1 MKRLL
6 RKLTSFAIA
15 LFMVLQVMLPAFAT
29 RSKAEELE
37 PNTIKNIENLETNE
51 DAYLSITNSQKIY
64 DKKKI
69 DKDESKFSIAVG
81 LPSTSSSFRL
91 VKRNDL
97 KLYEDKIFQ
106 TNEDASKEYW
116 RIKDMLNL
124 QGLDLD
130 LEIIKEDQGYKIL
143 TKNEVENLEQGKK
156 DNFYGENYS
165 CIDFK
170 ILDDFDFDEKG
181 NQKLLN
187 QDKLVFNLEFI
198 KNISPDPNYNLFEQ
212 DEQGNWNIKNE
223 GDIFALINED
233 KKNLYDTNSLTN
245 DLNSLNAYKE
255 ERKQAEEEKAQK
267 EAEQKAE
274 EERKAEEEKKAA
286 EEKAKE
292 EKKAAEE
299 KAEEEKKKA
308 EEEKKAQEEKQKEEN
323 ANFEKANK
331 ELKEALEDENNS
343 IEDIQKLLTQLGEKY
358 NLSLANQEKLMTEN
372 DSAIKALVEKDR
384 KENFRP
390 LNLAVS
396 NKWSDKVFN
405 LKTQMQVK
413 ASPTLPIPEGW
424 HFDIKLGPYLKE
436 DPNEKVKD
444 LYYNGV
450 LIANA
455 TYDQKGHYIRYKFI
469 SKVTKDKTL
478 NIDQNLAFDEDSIGN
493 RNPITVQIQAA
504 PKNNPVQNAKPIT
517 VYRNSQTPVS
527 SNFVI
532 EGEGKTEEGTYPYQL
547 DWKTTSQKLKNKNGD
562 DITNNLAADLSGAFV
577 EWNIEVDTSTL
588 VDKNNKLDFNKLNLT
603 VFGSDKQGLTNI
615 SYRFST
621 NPDDIDTKPYQPTSS
636 LGELRSGNSEISKT
650 ELGEKL
656 YIKVKGDID
665 PNQLHESYSIGFRIN
680 PDQNYI
686 DKLLNDIITKYNNIP
701 LPPPLKWLK
710 GAEDAR
716 RFAEVPFNLVETN
729 IPATF
734 LGLRDKFN
742 NERFYYDNTRTIV
755 AQRRSDTRVDW
766 YALDLIRRGENQDTY
781 LDDPDFDINI
791 RGQRKQNIRPKK
803 IFYVP
808 LKEGGYRRTDQAGD
822 AVLETGQYYPGTI
835 VSYEYQNEKAGRNDV
850 YYFRADLKNKKK
862 YNVDNAYETEGGH
875 VDLFTERVSDQ
886 ALENGYLAY
895 VENPY
900 TVMRINRNFDMV
912 SCFNDR
918 IDAPVFQGSSG
929 IFLDIHEDPSG
940 DYLISR
946 LNESLPGNKT
956 GSTYQL
962 RPYLAKNAR
971 YDGVYLNNG
980 QMSEGQAM
988 EELMKKI
995 YFYGEEVKKEYAKE
1009 HNGKEMH
1016 RLIEASMFQRVIH
1029 HFTDGKSLA
1038 DDYFQAPSDYNIDEW
1053 KIDVTLTGRRRPSPY
1068 NGWEGQFE
1076 GNLPDRT
1083 SPDGARKLKDNEE
1096 RIKNSPP
1103 VQRTQYD
1110 LANKLY
1116 NKIIKSYGNGSDW
1129 NSDKADSVKVVFYS
1143 HTREGDYQELITGR
1157 VIEPIEIDKFKKD
1170 GTRLE
1175 GAEFRF
1181 TNINTGQSKTWIS
1194 KADDQ
1199 SHKLYLRP
1207 GTYRV
1212 QEIKTP
1218 KGYEKIKDFN
1228 ITVTRKEINGD
1239 DGPYRFKKLPKIH
1252 VNDGFVTEV
1261 SLGKDVPKSPEGKDL
1276 VKITGKNI
1284 KVEVTNVEDNLG
1296 KLEFVKK
1303 NKFAKLNGAEFTLRK
1318 VTATSLDDL
1327 KNQIK
1332 DPTKIKYDDTYKQTS
1347 QGYYGEFKF
1356 EQIPAGYYVLE
1367 ETKAPDGYQKAPL
1380 YLLEAKEQEDAQGKN
1395 RVVLNFVGDEQP
1407 ETQSKPI
1414 VIRNEVKST
1423 EIKFRKVRK
1432 EHVLDTDTEHLG
1444 LNDAKFRLM
1453 SLNLIDGD
1461 FYLKE
1466 AYTDRTKPSTDIVDG
1481 QNARGGGYIKFD
1493 GLKIGEYLLQELQPP
1508 KGYAKTTL
1516 YGWKLVVSEIKEGE
1530 NKGKL
1535 EYKLYEVPKESDLYK
1550 QNLDEIPLD
1559 KIING
1564 DKRVEAF
1571 QIGNEAR
1578 KISIPFDKYLS
1589 DGKTPPRKDGKPN
1602 IPKADKLLVDDAGN
1616 PVSFDLYKAD
1626 YYGTIVS
1633 DKPINKHPI
1642 VQNKA
1647 KGPDNPRQFK
1657 GTEYDFS
1664 FELHDLEF
1672 GGYYVLKEKNPPK
1685 GYYKA
1690 GKIVLKVEAEAIATE
1705 GKMKVIV
1712 RDPSNNAMT
1721 DGNHSIFEGVID
1733 YEKTAKLGQFSIKK
1747 VGNAIPPYNGLVG
1760 LRRAYFRLYTA
1771 DDNFNIL
1778 YKDPDKK
1785 YPKEYIQKVTPGV
1798 AITQDK
1804 KDENGEI
1811 VKDENGRPVQE
1822 GRDPNTLP
1830 KDQGIITFDQLKPG
1844 KYILEEYRGPA
1855 GYEKD
1860 PGRWYIT
1867 VDNEGVVKKYRQKP
1881 GTGTREALY
1890 SMQSPRYKMSGLDIS
1905 EKLPINRLL
1914 APSVEEDLQDIEY
1927 DSSTDDLNIKVKAS
1941 KVDTTNGKRT
1951 INFSI
1956 SPKEKQISGEETII
1970 GNNIQL
1976 VFVIDRSKDIS
1987 ELTNKSNPNGPTLDK
2002 NINKLITDIVE
2013 KAKKSNANID
2023 VSFIQ
2028 YDNATN
2034 GIVGGVNQDL
2044 LALDKSITDTQTYRM
2059 TTPSNPN
2066 GEDVTIKDYLGKV
2079 GIKKRVT
2086 NNVDGNDRLAKNK
2099 DVYYNQIT
2107 NTTKAYDKRIF
2118 INISNFMSTQAKT
2131 FYDRNDGNR
2140 KKFQAAEIIW
2150 PFRNKA
2156 KPVHFDTW
2164 MTHVDFYS
2172 GLNKEYNTYMSNNTA
2187 NDPVGNVQSDH
2198 FKFFQ
2203 NDVDN
2208 NNGKGLY
2215 VNKDFFDKNILT
2227 DDNFIKER
2235 IQNPTDGYL
2244 VKDGKLDIGLR
2255 PLINLLST
2263 SAKIGTNDI
2272 SNNIVKDSTNNTI
2285 SLGEINLKK
2294 GESLDF
2300 SYTIDLK
2307 EGTEFGKNY
2316 PINKSDIDKG
2326 VKFTNNGKENLIK
2339 STNPKSNGEL
2349 YTKKIKETPAPNTYK
2364 VTINSSE
2371 NGSVT
2376 ANKSTNIKENE
2387 EITLTVEPSK
2397 GYRLKELK
2405 VTDANGKEVTLN
2417 GNKFK
2422 MPASNV
2428 KVDAIFEEDVVA
2440 PQGNVDLKTVFT
2452 YSNQK
2457 DGLDDSVPP
2466 TTGKAGTIQLY
2477 VKDENPAMPE
2487 SWKPASTV
2495 KDAPYKGEVTFENLD
2510 PNKSYKLEYIRDE
2523 GNETKWGT
2531 ETTSEI
2537 KVDLSNPEK
2546 REGQNPLKTIK
2557 IANGNL
2563 TEIFNKDESGF
2574 RIPLRITKV
2583 NENKGALTGSQFRA
2597 RKILNGDKSLYKDIL
2612 VDGKPSGKYQKSD
2625 KVAEDFPLY
2634 HNEKFDAVSEA
2645 TGEPGDNYFRELT
2658 PGIYELTEIKAP
2670 DGTYRIPLDD
2680 NGEPMKWY
2688 FQVFVY
2694 EGRNPKGADYMG
2706 INFYFEHTFSE
2717 NDDWNKDYPLTE
2729 AEKKALIGKTIKGLG
2744 TEDSKFNKFIQVIP
2758 DDGRSN
2764 PARPD
2769 APYKGIND
2777 AQVTNYRSKTTL
2789 SFLKKDEETHQ
2800 NINGAEFSLRKVQTE
2815 TITQDGKKVEKVKV
2829 DSNNKPL
2836 YEPEK
2841 TTGENGKP
2849 LTEAQKEAERV
2860 QPYDKDLGFAKDISD
2875 DKLGVE
2881 FTNIEQG
2888 TYILE
2893 EIKPA
2898 NGYKPRDS
2906 FLTITFTSSEDGSW
2920 KQIVKAY
2927 EKGPDGKYIEMVKPN
2942 IDINKEGQFVSV
2954 YNEKNYIDL
2963 QFQKIKAEKDK
2974 DGNDIPVNTSTFK
2987 LTQVDKNGKP
2997 LANAKTWQ
3005 AQEHFSNSNFIFK
3018 DLGVGRYKLEE
3029 TKAIDQFEKP
3039 DPWYFNVVQ
3048 DPKTYKLKIVFE
3060 KPNGE
3065 VYKSIGF
3072 TPDAD
3077 GNPKL
3082 DEKGNPLDIKVK
3094 NYTKIDVSLQK
3105 LSSET
3110 DKETGKK
3117 LPLKDALFGI
3127 KKVRYSMDENSKSYE
3142 YYKYEK
3148 DKLKKY
3154 TNGNRITEFYESGAV
3169 KKFTLNGKVYEFD
3182 EQRNLTKV
3190 DGQAP
3195 SEADKADIA
3204 NDRVKPDSISS
3215 ATGRYATTTRSQS
3228 DGEIKFE
3235 NLSEGIYEV
3244 EEIKIPEGYQGT
3256 NKQFRWIF
3264 EVKKTQ
3270 NGLVVEHD
3278 AAREKAYYEKYDQEY
3293 YKNNYGKYN
3302 FENNHNVEKSTD
3314 NKFSYNITNTKTT
3327 FDLKWKKVKNMSKT
3341 DPIKSKTKFSL
3352 YKASHDPNDVKK
3364 ALSGDG
3370 IPGYLPHDVESTDG
3384 TFSVEGLTKG
3394 VYVLYEEIAPDGY
3407 EKMKR
3412 LIVIQIYEDE
3422 KDGYKL
3428 KQKFYELEYDKKQ
3441 GKNTLI
3447 EVNDFGYLLTK
3458 GRTGAKETDVDKDG
3472 TFYVNNE
3479 SKPYFFYL
3487 SKGFMDSGKFKDITD
3502 GELRIKIYADPKDTT
3517 NTDKKVYEQTIK
3529 LSDAKSYKINVD
3541 GVQLGK
3547 DYLLE
3552 EVDSPDGYAKTKYK
3566 YRLRFAYD
3574 TSWDTPFVATLVA
3587 VLKEVKKEDGTT
3599 KWVPLTNNDGKN
3611 ITDSG
3616 QLLGSGQSINTGFQ
3630 FRIVNKKTEMEFTK
3644 VGKEGDKETPLNN
3657 VEFYLEKQDPNDA
3670 KYYPLTENGEFIK
3683 SQTNRKGDGL
3693 DYYVERIV
3701 DGKVE
3706 KLFAIN
3712 FRLVTIDGF
3721 AKKYHSDADG
3731 KFKIT
3736 DLKDGYYRIIE
3747 PKAAKD
3753 ANGEEYM
3760 KVNGPVKRFRV
3771 VDGVVRIISKDETTG
3786 KLVEKEVNDKNAKE
3800 LGKIIN
3806 QKSGF
3811 GEFKLNKY
3819 DDNENPLANVEF
3831 DLVSADADERV
3842 VQSGKTD
3849 ANGQIHFK
3857 NLPYGY
3863 YWLVEKK
3870 TVDGY
3875 IVDTKKKFISLGGD
3889 KKWNVPEK
3897 NTDVSSSILFDGA
3910 QPDLVSTSGDRN
3922 TVYPNK
3928 EEAVVARFKLKF
3940 ADPSKIA
3947 PGNHFTIKLT
3957 EDVDID
3963 GIVKDNNG
3971 EGKSDTSLL
3980 NIIGPA
3986 GVLAKAEVDKDRR
3999 TITYTFTDYV
4009 KDYTPIDMNLF
4020 IQLYPNRYSLT
4031 HSQQLNLTADIGE
4044 NTNTTDTSKHFEKSI
4059 YIDYRSQAGYQEPDK
4074 DVSSYTLRL
4083 EPDGKTFTAIV
4094 YYNQWNR
4101 LLTDKGIEFILDKN
4115 VDRSSLKVTT
4125 YKKVENGKAL
4135 AGSHSNGYQAGDLPD
4150 SYGIVPDTDK
4160 LTKVGEGYNIS
4171 TSRLYN
4177 VFGDYQTKDYDKIT
4191 LPYGYLNKGYYKDEK
4206 NNDYT
4211 VNNDPMDT
4219 TYVVEIKGKL
4229 ADSVTDPKS
4238 FKTHVQYNHKRHWYE
4253 TYYNWGRPYQQLVGQ
4268 YYDGAFKTWSQFY
4281 TPGAIGSA
4289 EKQMQLINFKN
4300 RIDFVKVDGGVKGEV
4315 ADTVPDKDGNTH
4327 PSSIFTNEN
4336 LGNALKGAK
4345 FKLKK
4350 DGSTDYLAN
4359 SEVESDENG
4368 RFSWIGLAQGHYE
4381 VWETQAPEG
4390 YKLRKDKVAAFTV
4403 DDKGNITLDV
4413 SYKEIVENYKTAK
4426 IKIRKV
4432 DQDGNPIDGS
4442 KEGKSAGFT
4451 LEGNKVK
4458 GWQSPTKYT
4467 GADGYAVFE
4476 DIPFGNFEL
4485 KETQT
4490 PEGYKKSDKTWK
4502 LSVSRDGRIAWTNSF
4517 DDTKDQLKEITYT
4530 STGTKSTNLDTKIVA
4545 IDKGKKVF
4553 RQYNLIKANI
4563 DDLKNNKIK
4572 ISSPDATIK
4581 LNQDNTKI
4589 RLVALDKNSTI
4600 DNQTP
4605 TKDDA
4610 EYIVEYNNNTMDVS
4624 IKLPEEKKINGPVGS
4639 TPGEEDKKQKTYLLI
4654 VDLPYTENSK
4664 VGASLGYK
4672 EERVDKLVENDKAIT
4687 EKTTN
4692 QNLDKFKEFY
4702 RLRLVTDLDFVIE
4715 NIKNP
4720 NIYFKKVDADKSDK
4734 ALAGAE
4740 FEIQRKI
4747 NEDGKETYRALD
4759 TKGNVLLKDG
4769 TKWTATSDKNG
4780 EFAFENIPIDG
4791 KYQIVE
4797 TKAPEGYALVEKIVF
4812 KFDVRNGKIYYID
4825 GQKDNNTKIDLK
4837 KDKEIENNT
4846 AENRILVTN
4855 KKAQYPSTGGPGV
4868 WIGYTIL
4875 GLIIMFVAVLTYSKR
4890 KDKLIV

>member
-51 DAYLSITNSQKIY
+51 DAYLSITDSQKIY
-64 DKKKI
+64 DKKKV

-143 TKNEVENLEQGKK
+143 TKNEMENLEQGKK

-165 CIDFK
+165 YIDFK
-170 ILDDFDFDEKG
+170 ILDDFDFNENG

-198 KNISPDPNYNLFEQ
+198 KNISPDPNYNLFEK

-267 EAEQKAE
+267 EAEK
-274 EERKAEEEKKAA
+274 
-286 EEKAKE
+286 
-292 EKKAAEE
+292 

-308 EEEKKAQEEKQKEEN
+308 EEKKAQEEKQKEEN

-343 IEDIQKLLTQLGEKY
+343 IEDIQKLLTELGEKY
-358 NLSLANQEKLMTEN
+358 NLSLANQEKLMSSN
-372 DSAIKALVEKDR
+372 DKAIKALVEKDR

-436 DPNEKVKD
+436 KPDEKVKD
-444 LYYNGV
+444 LYDNGV

-615 SYRFST
+615 SYRFSS

-781 LDDPDFDINI
+781 LDNPDFDINI

-835 VSYEYQNEKAGRNDV
+835 ISYEYQKEKAGRNDV

-1038 DDYFQAPSDYNIDEW
+1038 DDYFDAPSDYNIEEW
-1053 KIDVTLTGRRRPSPY
+1053 KIDVTLTGKTRPSPHR
-1068 NGWEGQFE
+1068 GWEGQFE
-1076 GNLPDRT
+1076 SHLPDRT

-1143 HTREGDYQELITGR
+1143 HIREGDYQELITGR

-1170 GTRLE
+1170 GTKLE

-1181 TNINTGQSKTWIS
+1181 TNINTGQSKKWTS

-1212 QEIKTP
+1212 QEITTP

-1261 SLGKDVPKSPEGKDL
+1261 SLGKDVPKSPDGKDL

-1318 VTATSLDDL
+1318 VTATSLEDL

-1332 DPTKIKYDDTYKQTS
+1332 DPATIKYDKTYNHKS

-1356 EQIPAGYYVLE
+1356 EQIPEGYYVLE
-1367 ETKAPDGYQKAPL
+1367 ETKVPAGYQKAPL
-1380 YLLEAKEQEDAQGKN
+1380 YLLEAKEQEDAQGKK
-1395 RVVLNFVGDEQP
+1395 RVVLNFVGDNIP

-1432 EHVLDTDTEHLG
+1432 EHVIDTDTEHLG

-1530 NKGKL
+1530 NKGKI

-1550 QNLDEIPLD
+1550 QNLEEIPLD

-1564 DKRVEAF
+1564 NDRVEAF

-1602 IPKADKLLVDDAGN
+1602 IPKADKLLLDDAGN

-1690 GKIVLKVEAEAIATE
+1690 GRIVLKVEAEAIATE

-1771 DDNFNIL
+1771 DDNFEII
-1778 YKDPDKK
+1778 YKDPGKK

-1804 KDENGEI
+1804 KDPNGEI

-1951 INFSI
+1951 INLSI

-1976 VFVIDRSKDIS
+1976 VFVIDRSKDVS

-2023 VSFIQ
+2023 VTFIQ
-2028 YDNATN
+2028 YDSANN
-2034 GIVGGVNQDL
+2034 GILGGVNQDL

-2086 NNVDGNDRLAKNK
+2086 NNIDGNDRLAKNR
-2099 DVYYNQIT
+2099 DDYYNQIT

-2118 INISNFMSTQAKT
+2118 IDISNFLSTGAKT
-2131 FYDRNDGNR
+2131 FRDRNDGNR

-2150 PFRNKA
+2150 QFRNKA

-2172 GLNKEYNTYMSNNTA
+2172 ALNNEYITYMSNNTA
-2187 NDPVGNVQSDH
+2187 NDIKGNVQSDH

-2285 SLGEINLKK
+2285 SLGGINLKK

-2326 VKFTNNGKENLIK
+2326 VKFTNNGKENLIS
-2339 STNPKSNGEL
+2339 STYPKSNGEL
-2349 YTKKIKETPAPNTYK
+2349 YTKKIKETPTPNTYK
-2364 VTINSSE
+2364 VTINPSE
-2371 NGSVT
+2371 NGSVS
-2376 ANKSTNIKENE
+2376 ASKSTNIKKDE
-2387 EITLTVEPSK
+2387 EITLTVTPSD
-2397 GYRLKELK
+2397 GFRLKELK

-2440 PQGNVDLKTVFT
+2440 PQGKVDLKTVFT

-2457 DGLDDSVPP
+2457 DGLDDSNPP

-2477 VKDENPAMPE
+2477 VKDENPAMQE

-2495 KDAPYKGEVTFENLD
+2495 ENAPYKGEVTFENLD
-2510 PNKSYKLEYIRDE
+2510 PNRTYKLEYVRDE
-2523 GNETKWGT
+2523 GNDSKWGT
-2531 ETTSEI
+2531 ETTTEI

-2634 HNEKFDAVSEA
+2634 HSEKFDAVSEA

-2744 TEDSKFNKFIQVIP
+2744 TDDSKFNKFIQVIP

-2777 AQVTNYRSKTTL
+2777 AQVTNYRSKTSL

-2815 TITQDGKKVEKVKV
+2815 TSTQDGKKVEKVKV

-2841 TTGENGKP
+2841 TTGEDGKP

-2898 NGYKPRDS
+2898 DGYKPRDS

-2927 EKGPDGKYIEMVKPN
+2927 EKGPDGKYIEMAKPN
-2942 IDINKEGQFVSV
+2942 IDINSEGKFVSV

-2963 QFQKIKAEKDK
+2963 KFQKIKAEKDK
-2974 DGNDIPVNTSTFK
+2974 EGNDIPVNTSTFK
-2987 LTQVDKNGKP
+2987 LTQVDEKGKP
-2997 LANAKTWQ
+2997 LANVKTWQ
-3005 AQEHFSNSNFIFK
+3005 AQEHFSNSNFVFK

-3082 DEKGNPLDIKVK
+3082 DDKGNPLDIKVK

-3127 KKVRYSMDENSKSYE
+3127 KKVRFSMDENAKSYE

-3154 TNGNRITEFYESGAV
+3154 TNGKRITEFYESGAV

-3190 DGQAP
+3190 DGKAP
-3195 SEADKADIA
+3195 SEADKADIE
-3204 NDRVKPDSISS
+3204 NDRVRPDSVSS

-3264 EVKKTQ
+3264 EVKKTE
-3270 NGLVVEHD
+3270 NGLVVKHD

-3293 YKNNYGKYN
+3293 YKNNYEKYN

-3327 FDLKWKKVKNMSKT
+3327 FDLKWKKVKNRSKT

-3441 GKNTLI
+3441 GKNNLI

-3458 GRTGAKETDVDKDG
+3458 GRTGAKEADVDKDG

-3502 GELRIKIYADPKDTT
+3502 GELRIKIYADPDDKT
-3517 NTDKKVYEQTIK
+3517 NTDTKVYEQTIK

-3566 YRLRFAYD
+3566 YRLRFAYN
-3574 TSWDTPFVATLVA
+3574 TAWDTPFVATLMA

-3599 KWVPLTNNDGKN
+3599 KWVPLTNENGKN
-3611 ITDSG
+3611 ITDSD
-3616 QLLGSGQSINTGFQ
+3616 QYLGNGQSINTGFQ

-3644 VGKEGDKETPLNN
+3644 VGKEGDKETPLKD

-3753 ANGEEYM
+3753 ANGDEYM

-3771 VDGVVRIISKDETTG
+3771 VDGVVRIISKDEKTG
-3786 KLVEKEVNDKNAKE
+3786 KLVEKEVNDKNAKD

-3849 ANGQIHFK
+3849 SNGQIHFK

-3897 NTDVSSSILFDGA
+3897 NTDVSSSILFDGT

-3928 EEAVVARFKLKF
+3928 EEAIVARFKLKF
-3940 ADPSKIA
+3940 NDPSKIA

-3971 EGKSDTSLL
+3971 EGKSETSLL

-3986 GVLAKAEVDKDRR
+3986 GVLAKAEVDKSRR
-3999 TITYTFTDYV
+3999 IITYTFTDYV

-4020 IQLYPNRYSLT
+4020 IQLYPNRYTLT
-4031 HSQQLNLTADIGE
+4031 HSQPLNLTADIGE
-4044 NTNTTDTSKHFEKSI
+4044 NKNTTDTSKHFEKSI
-4059 YIDYRSQAGYQEPDK
+4059 NIDYRSQEGYQDPDK

-4083 EPDGKTFTAIV
+4083 EPDGKTFTAVI

-4101 LLTDKGIEFILDKN
+4101 LLEDKNIEFLTDKKIDT
-4115 VDRSSLKVTT
+4115 DSLSVKT
-4125 YKKVENGKAL
+4125 YKKVDPTTGEREE
-4135 AGSHSNGYQAGDLPD
+4135 GSHADTWQQGDLPD
-4150 SYGIVPDTDK
+4150 SYGIDPQKDHLELIGENKIIARKRFENLFDK
-4160 LTKVGEGYNIS
+4160 NGWKEYDSIS
-4171 TSRLYN
+4171 IP
-4177 VFGDYQTKDYDKIT
+4177 K
-4191 LPYGYLNKGYYKDEK
+4191 GYLNSGWYIDNTI
-4206 NNDYT
+4206 NNK
-4211 VNNDPMDT
+4211 VNNDKMST

-4238 FKTHVQYNHKRHWYE
+4238 FKTHVQYYHKVNWYE
-4253 TYYNWGRPYQQLVGQ
+4253 TYYYWGRPYQELVGQ
-4268 YYDGAFKTWSQFY
+4268 YYGGAFKTWSQFY
-4281 TPGAIGSA
+4281 TPGASGSA

-4315 ADTVPDKDGNTH
+4315 ADTVPDEDGNTH

-4350 DGSTDYLAN
+4350 DGATDYLAN

-4368 RFSWIGLAQGHYE
+4368 RFSWIGLAPGHYD
-4381 VWETQAPEG
+4381 VWETQAPQG
-4390 YKLRKDKVAAFTV
+4390 YKLPKDKVAAFTV
-4403 DDKGNITLDV
+4403 DDKGNINLDV

-4451 LEGNKVK
+4451 LEGNNVK

-4490 PEGYKKSDKTWK
+4490 PQGYKKSDKTWK

-4530 STGTKSTNLDTKIVA
+4530 STGTASTNLDTKVVA
-4545 IDKGKKVF
+4545 IDKDKKVF

-4572 ISSPDATIK
+4572 ISSPDTTIK

-4589 RLVALDKNSTI
+4589 RLVALEKDSNL
-4600 DNQTP
+4600 DNPTP

-4610 EYIVEYNNNTMDVS
+4610 EYIVEYNNNSMEVS

-4639 TPGEEDKKQKTYLLI
+4639 APGEEDKKQKTYLLI
-4654 VDLPYTENSK
+4654 VDLPYSENSK

-4672 EERVDKLVENDKAIT
+4672 DERVNKLVENDKAIT
-4687 EKTTN
+4687 EKTSN
-4692 QNLDKFKEFY
+4692 QSLDKFKEFY

-4720 NIYFKKVDADKSDK
+4720 NIYFKKVDSKNK
-4734 ALAGAE
+4734 NPLQGAE
-4740 FEIQRKI
+4740 FEIRRKI

-4759 TKGNVLLKDG
+4759 TNGNVLLKDG
-4769 TKWTATSDKNG
+4769 TKWTARSDENG
-4780 EFAFENIPIDG
+4780 NFAFENIPIDG
-4791 KYQIVE
+4791 EYQIVE
-4797 TKAPEGYALVEKIVF
+4797 IKAPEGYALVEKIVF

-4825 GQKDNNTKIDLK
+4825 SQKNNNTKIVWNKGDEIK
-4837 KDKEIENNT
+4837 ENTKDNP
-4846 AENRILVTN
+4846 ILVTN
-4855 KKAQYPSTGGPGV
+4855 KKAEYPHTGGPGV

>member
-51 DAYLSITNSQKIY
+51 DAYLSITDSQKIY

-97 KLYEDKIFQ
+97 KLYEDKFFQ

-143 TKNEVENLEQGKK
+143 TKNEMENLEQGKK

-165 CIDFK
+165 YIDFK
-170 ILDDFDFDEKG
+170 ILDDFDFNENG

-267 EAEQKAE
+267 EAEEKAE
-274 EERKAEEEKKAA
+274 EERKAEEEKKQA
-286 EEKAKE
+286 EQKAK
-292 EKKAAEE
+292 
-299 KAEEEKKKA
+299 

-358 NLSLANQEKLMTEN
+358 NLSLANQEKLMSSN
-372 DSAIKALVEKDR
+372 DKAIRALVEKDR

-396 NKWSDKVFN
+396 NTWGDKVFN

-424 HFDIKLGPYLKE
+424 YFDIKLGPYLKE
-436 DPNEKVKD
+436 KSDEKVKD
-444 LYYNGV
+444 LYDNGN
-450 LIANA
+450 LIARA
-455 TYDQKGHYIRYKFI
+455 TYDENGHFIRYKFI
-469 SKVTKDKTL
+469 SKVTTDKTL

-504 PKNNPVQNAKPIT
+504 PKNNPVQNAKPVT

-547 DWKTTSQKLKNKNGD
+547 DWKTTSQKLKNKNGE

-588 VDKNNKLDFNKLNLT
+588 VDENNKLDFNKLNLT

-615 SYRFST
+615 SYRFSS

-650 ELGEKL
+650 DLGKKL

-680 PDQNYI
+680 PDKNYI
-686 DKLLNDIITKYNNIP
+686 DKMLEDIIKKYNSIP

-755 AQRRSDTRVDW
+755 AQRLSDTRVDW

-835 VSYEYQNEKAGRNDV
+835 ISYEYQKEKAGRNDV

-862 YNVDNAYETEGGH
+862 YNVDNAYEIEGGH

-918 IDAPVFQGSSG
+918 IDAPVYQGSSG

-962 RPYLAKNAR
+962 RPYLTKNAR

-980 QMSEGQAM
+980 NMSEGQAM

-1009 HNGKEMH
+1009 RNGKEMH

-1038 DDYFQAPSDYNIDEW
+1038 DDYFDAPSDYNIDDW
-1053 KIDVTLTGRRRPSPY
+1053 KIDVTLTGKRRPSPHR
-1068 NGWEGQFE
+1068 GWEGQFE
-1076 GNLPDRT
+1076 GTLPDRT
-1083 SPDGARKLKDNEE
+1083 SPDGARNLKDNEE

-1103 VQRTQYD
+1103 VQKTEYD

-1143 HTREGDYQELITGR
+1143 HTREGDYQELIAGR

-1170 GTRLE
+1170 GTKLE

-1181 TNINTGQSKTWIS
+1181 TNINTGQSKTWTS

-1212 QEIKTP
+1212 QEITTP

-1276 VKITGKNI
+1276 VKITDKNI

-1318 VTATSLDDL
+1318 VTAASLDDL

-1332 DPTKIKYDDTYKQTS
+1332 DPATIKYDNTYRQTS

-1356 EQIPAGYYVLE
+1356 EQIPEGYYVLE
-1367 ETKAPDGYQKAPL
+1367 ETKAPAGYQKAPL
-1380 YLLEAKEQEDAQGKN
+1380 YILEAKEETVAGKN
-1395 RVVLNFVGDEQP
+1395 KVVLHFVGDNIP
-1407 ETQSKPI
+1407 TQKENEKT
-1414 VIRNEVKST
+1414 VIQNKVKET
-1423 EIKFRKVRK
+1423 EIKIRKVR
-1432 EHVLDTDTEHLG
+1432 EENLDTKTEHLG
-1444 LNDAKFRLM
+1444 LSNAKFTLT
-1453 SLNLIDGD
+1453 SLRVIDGD
-1461 FYLKE
+1461 FYKKE
-1466 AYTDRTKPSTDIVDG
+1466 AYTDKTKPTDSSKPKVDG
-1481 QNARGGGYIKFD
+1481 QQASGGGYISFEN
-1493 GLKIGEYLLQELQPP
+1493 LKVGEYILQENEAP
-1508 KGYAKTTL
+1508 KGYAKTKL
-1516 YGWKLVVSEIKEGE
+1516 YGWKLVVSELQADDAKTGKK
-1530 NKGKL
+1530 KGDL
-1535 EYKLYEVPKESDLYK
+1535 VYELYEVDKKENINSDKLK
-1550 QNLDEIPLD
+1550 KINLDDIKKGDEIV
-1559 KIING
+1559 K
-1564 DKRVEAF
+1564 AF
-1571 QIGNEAR
+1571 QIGNAPR
-1578 KISIPFDKYLS
+1578 TIDIPFDKYTSAGGTDEKPVKQNVLL
-1589 DGKTPPRKDGKPN
+1589 KDN
-1602 IPKADKLLVDDAGN
+1602 EDN
-1616 PVSFDLYKAD
+1616 PLEFDLYKAD
-1626 YYGTIVS
+1626 YYGAIIS

-1647 KGPDNPRQFK
+1647 KQNGNPRKFTD
-1657 GTEYDFS
+1657 GMYDYS

-1672 GGYYVLKEKNPPK
+1672 GGYYVLRERKALK
-1685 GYYKA
+1685 GYRKA
-1690 GKIVLKVEAEAIATE
+1690 GDILLKVEAEAIANE
-1705 GKMKVIV
+1705 GHMKVIV
-1712 RDPSNNAMT
+1712 RNPSVNAHT
-1721 DGNHSIFEGVID
+1721 GAHSIFEGIIN
-1733 YEKTAKLGQFSIKK
+1733 YEQGAKLGEFSIKK
-1747 VGNAIPPYNGLVG
+1747 VGNAIGDYFDENGNKRKVG

-1771 DDNFNIL
+1771 DDDYN
-1778 YKDPDKK
+1778 KK
-1785 YPKEYIQKVTPGV
+1785 KNPNGYYEYIQKVTPGKP
-1798 AITQDK
+1798 IT
-1804 KDENGEI
+1804 KDDGKGGQIGVNP
-1811 VKDENGRPVQE
+1811 DE
-1822 GRDPNTLP
+1822 LP
-1830 KDQGIITFDQLKPG
+1830 PEQGIVTFDQLKPG
-1844 KYILEEYRGPA
+1844 HYVLEEYRGPA

-1860 PGRWYIT
+1860 PSKWYIS
-1867 VDNEGVVKKYRQKP
+1867 VDKNGIVTKYTENPTKNKNANQVD
-1881 GTGTREALY
+1881 Y
-1890 SMQSPRYKMSGLDIS
+1890 SAQSLRYKMADLDVS
-1905 EKLPINRLL
+1905 DQLPINRLL
-1914 APSVEEDLQDIEY
+1914 SPSLEEDLQEIKY
-1927 DSSTDDLNIKVKAS
+1927 DSSTDDLNVTVKAS
-1941 KVDTTNGKRT
+1941 KVDTTNGERT

-1976 VFVIDRSKDIS
+1976 VFVIDRSKDVS
-1987 ELTNKSNPNGPTLDK
+1987 ERTNKSNPNGATLDK

-2023 VSFIQ
+2023 VTFIQ

-2044 LALDKSITDTQTYRM
+2044 LALDKSITDTQTYKM

-2086 NNVDGNDRLAKNK
+2086 NNIDGNDRLAKNR

-2118 INISNFMSTQAKT
+2118 IDISNFLSTDAKT
-2131 FYDRNDGNR
+2131 FRDKNDGNR

-2150 PFRNKA
+2150 QFRNKA

-2172 GLNKEYNTYMSNNTA
+2172 GLNNEYITYMSNNTA
-2187 NDPVGNVQSDH
+2187 NDIKGNVQSDH

-2208 NNGKGLY
+2208 NNSKGLY

-2255 PLINLLST
+2255 PSINLLST
-2263 SAKIGTNDI
+2263 SAKLGTNDI

-2285 SLGEINLKK
+2285 SLDGINLKK
-2294 GESLDF
+2294 GESLEF

-2307 EGTEFGKNY
+2307 EGTDFGKNY

-2326 VKFTNNGKENLIK
+2326 VKFTNNGKENLIS
-2339 STNPKSNGEL
+2339 STYPKSNGEL
-2349 YTKKIKETPAPNTYK
+2349 YTKKIKETPPAPNTYK
-2364 VTINSSE
+2364 ITINPSE

-2376 ANKSTNIKENE
+2376 ASKSTNINKDE
-2387 EITLTVEPSK
+2387 EITLTVTPSN
-2397 GYRLKELK
+2397 GFRLKELK
-2405 VTDANGKEVTLN
+2405 VTDANGKEITLN

-2422 MPASNV
+2422 MSASNV
-2428 KVDAIFEEDVVA
+2428 TVNATFEQIPQQGDIDLTTIFTYTNQTHGKDDSKNVPLGNAGRITLQVKQPA
-2440 PQGNVDLKTVFT
+2440 QGSNPESWQDLKTLV
-2452 YSNQK
+2452 
-2457 DGLDDSVPP
+2457 
-2466 TTGKAGTIQLY
+2466 
-2477 VKDENPAMPE
+2477 
-2487 SWKPASTV
+2487 
-2495 KDAPYKGEVTFENLD
+2495 APYKGKIDFPDKLDKSKEYRLKYVRDENIASVWGSEVTTYININPD
-2510 PNKSYKLEYIRDE
+2510 NAKNNKL
-2523 GNETKWGT
+2523 T
-2531 ETTSEI
+2531 
-2537 KVDLSNPEK
+2537 V
-2546 REGQNPLKTIK
+2546 TIS
-2557 IANGNL
+2557 NGNL
-2563 TEIFNKDESGF
+2563 TEIFNHDETGF

-2583 NENKGALTGSQFRA
+2583 NENKAALTGSQFQA
-2597 RKILNGDKSLYKDIL
+2597 KKILNGDRKLYVDIL
-2612 VDGKPSGKYQKSD
+2612 DGKGHKTGKVKEAGTAD
-2625 KVAEDFPLY
+2625 KDPVY
-2634 HNEKFDAVSEA
+2634 HDEKFDGVSEA

-2658 PGIYELTEIKAP
+2658 PGIYELTEIKTP
-2670 DGTYRIPLDD
+2670 DGTYRKPVDD
-2680 NGEPMKWY
+2680 KGNPMKWY
-2688 FQVFVY
+2688 FKVFVY
-2694 EGRNPKGADYMG
+2694 KDRQPNGADYMG
-2706 INFYFEHTFSE
+2706 VDFYFEHKFSE
-2717 NDDWNKDYPLTE
+2717 NDDWNKDYQITDK
-2729 AEKKALIGKTIKGLG
+2729 EKQALIGKTIKGLG
-2744 TEDSKFNKFIQVIP
+2744 AEDSKFNKYIQVIP

-2777 AQVTNYRSKTTL
+2777 AEVTNYKNKTKL
-2789 SFLKKDEETHQ
+2789 NFFKKDKENHQ
-2800 NINGAEFSLRKVQTE
+2800 NLEGAEFSLRKVKME
-2815 TITQDGKKVEKVKV
+2815 TVEENGKKVQKIVK
-2829 DSNNKPL
+2829 DKNNKPVIDETESKEEGKRI
-2836 YEPEK
+2836 EPFDEK
-2841 TTGENGKP
+2841 SQFAK
-2849 LTEAQKEAERV
+2849 AIS
-2860 QPYDKDLGFAKDISD
+2860 DKDLGVNFTDIP
-2875 DKLGVE
+2875 E
-2881 FTNIEQG
+2881 G

-2893 EIKPA
+2893 EIKPVD
-2898 NGYKPRDS
+2898 GYKKIDS
-2906 FLTITFTSSEDGSW
+2906 FLLIKFTENEDGSW

-2927 EKGPDGKYIEMVKPN
+2927 EKGPDGKYIEMEKPN
-2942 IDINKEGQFVSV
+2942 ININSEGKFVSV

-2963 QFQKIKAEKDK
+2963 KFQKIRAEKDK
-2974 DGNDIPVNTSTFK
+2974 EGNDIPVNTSTFK

-2997 LANAKTWQ
+2997 LANVKTWQ
-3005 AQEHFSNSNFIFK
+3005 AQEHFSNSRFIFK
-3018 DLGVGRYKLEE
+3018 ELGVGRYKLEE

-3082 DEKGNPLDIKVK
+3082 DDQGNPLDIKVK

-3195 SEADKADIA
+3195 SEADKADIE

-3244 EEIKIPEGYQGT
+3244 EEIKIPEGYQGS

-3264 EVKKTQ
+3264 EVKKTEK
-3270 NGLVVEHD
+3270 GLVVEHD

-3293 YKNNYGKYN
+3293 YKNNYEKYN

-3327 FDLKWKKVKNMSKT
+3327 FDLKWKKVKNRSKT

-3352 YKASHDPNDVKK
+3352 YKASHDPNDVKG

-3458 GRTGAKETDVDKDG
+3458 GRTGAKQADVDKDG

-3566 YRLRFAYD
+3566 YRLRFAYN
-3574 TSWDTPFVATLVA
+3574 TAWDTPFVATLVA
-3587 VLKEVKKEDGTT
+3587 VLDENGE
-3599 KWVPLTNNDGKN
+3599 PLKNDRGN
-3611 ITDSG
+3611 ISDSG
-3616 QLLGSGQSINTGFQ
+3616 QYLGNGQSINPGFQ

-3644 VGKEGDKETPLNN
+3644 VGKEGDKETPLKD
-3657 VEFYLEKQDPNDA
+3657 VEFYLEKQDPYDA
-3670 KYYPLTENGEFIK
+3670 QYYPLTENGEFIK

-3701 DGKVE
+3701 NGKVE

-3712 FRLVTIDGF
+3712 FRIVTIDGF

-3753 ANGEEYM
+3753 ANGDEYM

-3771 VDGVVRIISKDETTG
+3771 VDGVVRIISKDETSG

-3819 DDNENPLANVEF
+3819 DDNENPMANVEF

-3842 VQSGKTD
+3842 VQSGTTD
-3849 ANGQIHFK
+3849 EKGQIHFK

-3897 NTDVSSSILFDGA
+3897 NTDVSNSILFDGV
-3910 QPDLVSTSGDRN
+3910 QPDLESTSGDEN
-3922 TVYPNK
+3922 IVYPNK
-3928 EEAVVARFKLKF
+3928 EEAIVTRFKLKF
-3940 ADPSKIA
+3940 TDPSKIA

-3971 EGKSDTSLL
+3971 EGKSETSLL

-3986 GVLAKAEVDKDRR
+3986 GVLAEAEVDKNRR

-4020 IQLYPNRYSLT
+4020 LQLYPNRYSLT
-4031 HSQQLNLTADIGE
+4031 HNQQLNLTADIGE
-4044 NTNTTDTSKHFEKSI
+4044 NKNTTDTSKHFEKSI
-4059 YIDYRSQAGYQEPDK
+4059 YIDYRSQEGYQDPDI
-4074 DVSSYTLRL
+4074 DVSSYMLRL
-4083 EPDGKTFTAIV
+4083 EPDGKTFTAVI

-4101 LLTDKGIEFILDKN
+4101 LLEDKNIEFLTDKKIDT
-4115 VDRSSLKVTT
+4115 DSLSVKT
-4125 YKKVENGKAL
+4125 YKKVDPATGEREE
-4135 AGSHSNGYQAGDLPD
+4135 GSHADTWQQGDLPD
-4150 SYGIVPDTDK
+4150 SYGIDPQKDH
-4160 LTKVGEGYNIS
+4160 LELIGEKKIITRKS
-4171 TSRLYN
+4171 LYN
-4177 VFGDYQTKDYDKIT
+4177 LFGNNGWKDYDSISIPK
-4191 LPYGYLNKGYYKDEK
+4191 GYLNWNWYIDETIDNK
-4206 NNDYT
+4206 
-4211 VNNDPMDT
+4211 VNKDPMST

-4238 FKTHVQYNHKRHWYE
+4238 FKTHVQYYHKVNKYK
-4253 TYYNWGRPYQQLVGQ
+4253 TKYDYWGSPYQELVGK
-4268 YYDGAFKTWSQFY
+4268 YEGGAFKTWSQFY
-4281 TPGAIGSA
+4281 KPEASGSA

-4315 ADTVPDKDGNTH
+4315 ADTIPDEDGNTH

-4350 DGSTDYLAN
+4350 DGSADFLAN

-4403 DDKGNITLDV
+4403 DDKGNINLDV

-4426 IKIRKV
+4426 IKIKKV

-4451 LEGNKVK
+4451 LEGNNVK

-4490 PEGYKKSDKTWK
+4490 PEGYKKLDKTWK

-4545 IDKGKKVF
+4545 IDKDKKVF

-4572 ISSPDATIK
+4572 ISSPDTTIK

-4610 EYIVEYNNNTMDVS
+4610 EYLVEYNNNSMDVS

-4639 TPGEEDKKQKTYLLI
+4639 APGEEDKKQKTYLLI

-4672 EERVDKLVENDKAIT
+4672 DERVDKLVENDKAIT
-4687 EKTTN
+4687 EKTSN
-4692 QNLDKFKEFY
+4692 QSLDKFKEFY

-4720 NIYFKKVDADKSDK
+4720 NIYFKKVDSKNNNPLK
-4734 ALAGAE
+4734 GAE

-4747 NEDGKETYRALD
+4747 NEDGKEIYRALD
-4759 TKGNVLLKDG
+4759 TKGNVFSSSG
-4769 TKWTATSDKNG
+4769 TNTKWIARSDENG
-4780 EFAFENIPIDG
+4780 NFAFENIPIDG
-4791 KYQIVE
+4791 EYQIFE
-4797 TKAPEGYALVEKIVF
+4797 TKAPEGYALVEQIVF
-4812 KFDVRNGKIYYID
+4812 KFEVKNGKIYYID
-4825 GQKDNNTKIDLK
+4825 GQQNNNTKIVLK
-4837 KDKEIENNT
+4837 KDKEIKENTKDNP
-4846 AENRILVTN
+4846 ILVTN
-4855 KKAQYPSTGGPGV
+4855 KKAEYPHTGGPGV

>member
-1 MKRLL
+1 MKKLL

-51 DAYLSITNSQKIY
+51 DAYLSITDSQKIY

-97 KLYEDKIFQ
+97 KLYEDKFFQ

-143 TKNEVENLEQGKK
+143 TKNEMKNLEQGKK

-165 CIDFK
+165 YIDFK
-170 ILDDFDFDEKG
+170 ILDDFDFNENG

-187 QDKLVFNLEFI
+187 QDKLVFNLKFI
-198 KNISPDPNYNLFEQ
+198 KNISPDPNYNLFEK

-267 EAEQKAE
+267 EAEEKEKE
-274 EERKAEEEKKAA
+274 EERKAEEEKKQA
-286 EEKAKE
+286 EQKAK
-292 EKKAAEE
+292 
-299 KAEEEKKKA
+299 EEEKKKA

-343 IEDIQKLLTQLGEKY
+343 IEDIQKLLTKLGEKY
-358 NLSLANQEKLMTEN
+358 NLSLANQEKLMSSN
-372 DSAIKALVEKDR
+372 DKAIKALVEKDR

-396 NKWSDKVFN
+396 NTWGDKVFN
-405 LKTQMQVK
+405 LTTKMQVK
-413 ASPTLPIPEGW
+413 ASTTLPIPEGW

-436 DPNEKVKD
+436 KSDEKVKD
-444 LYYNGV
+444 IYDNGV
-450 LIANA
+450 LIARA
-455 TYDQKGHYIRYKFI
+455 TYDQNGHYIRYKFI
-469 SKVTKDKTL
+469 SKVTSDKTL
-478 NIDQNLAFDEDSIGN
+478 NIDQNLAFDEESIGT

-504 PKNNPVQNAKPIT
+504 PKNNPVQNAKPVT

-603 VFGSDKQGLTNI
+603 VFGSDKQGITNI
-615 SYRFST
+615 SYRFSS

-755 AQRRSDTRVDW
+755 AQRLSDTRVDW

-808 LKEGGYRRTDQAGD
+808 LKEGGYRRTYQAGD
-822 AVLETGQYYPGTI
+822 AVLENGQYYPGTI

-850 YYFRADLKNKKK
+850 YYFRTDLKNKKK

-1038 DDYFQAPSDYNIDEW
+1038 DDYFDAPSDYNIDDW

-1076 GNLPDRT
+1076 GTLPDRT

-1103 VQRTQYD
+1103 VQKTEYD

-1143 HTREGDYQELITGR
+1143 HTREGDYQELIAGR

-1170 GTRLE
+1170 GTKLE

-1181 TNINTGQSKTWIS
+1181 TNINTGQSKTWTS
-1194 KADDQ
+1194 KADDKTN
-1199 SHKLYLRP
+1199 KLYLRP

-1239 DGPYRFKKLPKIH
+1239 DGPYKFKKLPKIH

-1284 KVEVTNVEDNLG
+1284 KVEVTNIEDNLG
-1296 KLEFVKK
+1296 KLEFVKT

-1318 VTATSLDDL
+1318 VTATSLEDL

-1367 ETKAPDGYQKAPL
+1367 ETKVPDGYQKAPL
-1380 YLLEAKEQEDAQGKN
+1380 YLLEAKEQEDEQGKN
-1395 RVVLNFVGDEQP
+1395 RVVLNFVGDKKP

-1414 VIRNEVKST
+1414 VIRNEAKST

-1432 EHVLDTDTEHLG
+1432 EHIKDTDKEHLG

-1530 NKGKL
+1530 NKGKI

-1589 DGKTPPRKDGKPN
+1589 DGKTPPIKDGKPN
-1602 IPKADKLLVDDAGN
+1602 IPKANKLLVDDAGN

-1642 VQNKA
+1642 VQNVA
-1647 KGPDNPRQFK
+1647 KGADNPRQFK
-1657 GTEYDFS
+1657 GAEYDFS

-1690 GKIVLKVEAEAIATE
+1690 GRIVLKVEAEAIATE

-1721 DGNHSIFEGVID
+1721 DGNHSIFGGVID

-1747 VGNAIPPYNGLVG
+1747 VGNAIHPYTGLVG

-1771 DDNFNIL
+1771 DDNFEII
-1778 YKDPDKK
+1778 YKDPGKK

-1804 KDENGEI
+1804 KDQNGEI

-1867 VDNEGVVKKYRQKP
+1867 VDNEGVVKKYRKKP

-1914 APSVEEDLQDIEY
+1914 SPSVEEDLQDIEY
-1927 DSSTDDLNIKVKAS
+1927 DSSTEDLNVKVKAS

-1976 VFVIDRSKDIS
+1976 VFVIDRSKDVS
-1987 ELTNKSNPNGPTLDK
+1987 EFTNKSNPNGPTLDK

-2023 VSFIQ
+2023 VTFIQ
-2028 YDNATN
+2028 YDSANN

-2086 NNVDGNDRLAKNK
+2086 NNVDGNDRLAKNR

-2118 INISNFMSTQAKT
+2118 IDISNFMSTQAKT
-2131 FYDRNDGNR
+2131 FRDRNDGNR

-2150 PFRNKA
+2150 QFRNKA

-2172 GLNKEYNTYMSNNTA
+2172 GLNNEYITYMSNNTA
-2187 NDPVGNVQSDH
+2187 NDIKGNVQSDH

-2255 PLINLLST
+2255 SSINLLSA

-2272 SNNIVKDSTNNTI
+2272 SNNIVKDSTTNTI
-2285 SLGEINLKK
+2285 GLDGINLKK
-2294 GESLDF
+2294 GESLEF

-2307 EGTEFGKNY
+2307 EGTDFGKNY

-2326 VKFTNNGKENLIK
+2326 VKFTNNGKENLIS

-2349 YTKKIKETPAPNTYK
+2349 YTKKIKETPPLPNTYNI
-2364 VTINSSE
+2364 TINKIG
-2371 NGSVT
+2371 NGNVFAS
-2376 ANKSTNIKENE
+2376 KSTNIKENE
-2387 EITLTVEPSK
+2387 EITLTVTPDT
-2397 GYRLKELK
+2397 GYKLKDLK
-2405 VTDANGKEVTLN
+2405 VINLDTNEEIKLSS

-2428 KVDAIFEEDVVA
+2428 KVNAIFEEDVVA

-2452 YSNQK
+2452 YANQK
-2457 DGLDDSVPP
+2457 DGLDDSIPP

-2477 VKDENPAMPE
+2477 VKDENPAMPD

-2495 KDAPYKGEVTFENLD
+2495 KDAPYKGEVIFENLD

-2537 KVDLSNPEK
+2537 KVDLSNPEE

-2717 NDDWNKDYPLTE
+2717 NDDWNKDYPLTD
-2729 AEKKALIGKTIKGLG
+2729 AEKKDLIGKTIKGLG
-2744 TEDSKFNKFIQVIP
+2744 TEDSKFNKYIQVIP

-2777 AQVTNYRSKTTL
+2777 AQVTNYRSKTSL

-2829 DSNNKPL
+2829 DSKNKPL

-2898 NGYKPRDS
+2898 NGYKSRDS

-2927 EKGPDGKYIEMVKPN
+2927 EKGPDGKYIEMEKPN
-2942 IDINKEGQFVSV
+2942 IDINKEGKFVSV
-2954 YNEKNYIDL
+2954 YNDKNYIDL
-2963 QFQKIKAEKDK
+2963 KFQKIKAEKDK
-2974 DGNDIPVNTSTFK
+2974 EGNDIPVNTSTFK

-2997 LANAKTWQ
+2997 LANVKTWQ
-3005 AQEHFSNSNFIFK
+3005 AQEHYSNSRFIFK
-3018 DLGVGRYKLEE
+3018 GVGRYKLEE

-3060 KPNGE
+3060 KPNGQ

-3082 DEKGNPLDIKVK
+3082 DDQGNPLDIKVK

-3244 EEIKIPEGYQGT
+3244 EEIKIPEGYQGS

-3264 EVKKTQ
+3264 EVKKTE
-3270 NGLVVEHD
+3270 NGLVVEHN

-3293 YKNNYGKYN
+3293 YKNNYEKYK

-3327 FDLKWKKVKNMSKT
+3327 FDLKWKKVKNSSKT

-3352 YKASHDPNDVKK
+3352 YKASHDPNDLKG
-3364 ALSGDG
+3364 ALSGNG

-3394 VYVLYEEIAPDGY
+3394 VYALYEEIAPDGY

-3428 KQKFYELEYDKKQ
+3428 KQKFYELEQDKQ
-3441 GKNTLI
+3441 GNNVLK
-3447 EVNDFGYLLTK
+3447 EVNDFRYLLTK
-3458 GRTGAKETDVDKDG
+3458 GRTGAKEADVDKDG

-3566 YRLRFAYD
+3566 YKLRFAYD
-3574 TSWDTPFVATLVA
+3574 ASWDTPFVATLVA
-3587 VLKEVKKEDGTT
+3587 VLKEVNNEDGTT
-3599 KWVPLTNNDGKN
+3599 KWVPLTNETGKN

-3616 QLLGSGQSINTGFQ
+3616 QYLGNGQSINPGFQ

-3644 VGKEGDKETPLNN
+3644 VGKEGDKETPLKD

-3693 DYYVERIV
+3693 DYYIERIV

-3706 KLFAIN
+3706 KLFAVN
-3712 FRLVTIDGF
+3712 FKLVTIDGF

-3786 KLVEKEVNDKNAKE
+3786 KLVEKEVNDKNANE

-3819 DDNENPLANVEF
+3819 DDNENPMANVEF

-3849 ANGQIHFK
+3849 EKGQIHFK

-3897 NTDVSSSILFDGA
+3897 NTDVSSSILFDGV
-3910 QPDLVSTSGDRN
+3910 QPDLESTSGDKN

-3928 EEAVVARFKLKF
+3928 EEAIVTRFKLKF

-3986 GVLAKAEVDKDRR
+3986 GVLAKAEVDKNRR

-4020 IQLYPNRYSLT
+4020 IQLYPNRYKLT
-4031 HSQQLNLTADIGE
+4031 HSQTLNLTADIGE
-4044 NTNTTDTSKHFEKSI
+4044 NKNTTDTSKHFEKSI
-4059 YIDYRSQAGYQEPDK
+4059 YIDYRSPEGYQDPDK

-4083 EPDGKTFTAIV
+4083 EPDGKTFTAVI

-4101 LLTDKGIEFILDKN
+4101 LLKDKNIEFITDKKI
-4115 VDRSSLKVTT
+4115 DTDSLSVKT
-4125 YKKVENGKAL
+4125 YKKVDPTTGKREE
-4135 AGSHSNGYQAGDLPD
+4135 GSHADTWQQGDLPD
-4150 SYGIVPDTDK
+4150 SYGIDPQKDH
-4160 LTKVGEGYNIS
+4160 LELIGEKKIIARKRFENLFGKNGWQEYDSIS
-4171 TSRLYN
+4171 IP
-4177 VFGDYQTKDYDKIT
+4177 K
-4191 LPYGYLNKGYYKDEK
+4191 GYLNWNWYIDETIDNK
-4206 NNDYT
+4206 LNK
-4211 VNNDPMDT
+4211 DPMST

-4238 FKTHVQYNHKRHWYE
+4238 FKTHVQYNHKVNWYE
-4253 TYYNWGRPYQQLVGQ
+4253 THYDYWGRPYQELVGQ

-4315 ADTVPDKDGNTH
+4315 ADTVPDEDGNTH

-4381 VWETQAPEG
+4381 VWETQAPQG
-4390 YKLRKDKVAAFTV
+4390 YKLPKDKVAAFTV

-4426 IKIRKV
+4426 IKIKKV

-4545 IDKGKKVF
+4545 IDKDKKVF

-4572 ISSPDATIK
+4572 ISSPDTTIK

-4610 EYIVEYNNNTMDVS
+4610 EYLVEYNNNSMDVS

-4639 TPGEEDKKQKTYLLI
+4639 APGEEDKKQKTYLLI

-4720 NIYFKKVDADKSDK
+4720 NIYFKKVDSKNNNP
-4734 ALAGAE
+4734 LQGAE

-4759 TKGNVLLKDG
+4759 TKGNVLLNGG
-4769 TKWTATSDKNG
+4769 TKWTARSDGNG
-4780 EFAFENIPIDG
+4780 NFAFENIPIDG
-4791 KYQIVE
+4791 EYQIFE

-4812 KFDVRNGKIYYID
+4812 KFVVKNGKIYYID
-4825 GQKDNNTKIDLK
+4825 GQKNNNTKIVLK
-4837 KDKEIENNT
+4837 KDKEIKNNT

-4855 KKAQYPSTGGPGV
+4855 KKAEYPHTGGPGV

>member
-1 MKRLL
+1 MKKLL

-51 DAYLSITNSQKIY
+51 DAYLSITDSQKIY

-143 TKNEVENLEQGKK
+143 TKNEMENLEQGKK

-165 CIDFK
+165 YIDFK
-170 ILDDFDFDEKG
+170 ILDDFDFNENG

-198 KNISPDPNYNLFEQ
+198 KNISPDPNYNLFEK

-255 ERKQAEEEKAQK
+255 ERKTEEEKAQQ
-267 EAEQKAE
+267 EAEKKAE
-274 EERKAEEEKKAA
+274 EERKAEQEKKQA
-286 EEKAKE
+286 EQKAK
-292 EKKAAEE
+292 
-299 KAEEEKKKA
+299 EEEKKKA

-343 IEDIQKLLTQLGEKY
+343 IEDIQKLLTELGEKY
-358 NLSLANQEKLMTEN
+358 NLSLANQEKLMSSN
-372 DSAIKALVEKDR
+372 DKAIRALVEKDR

-396 NKWSDKVFN
+396 NTWGDKVFN

-413 ASPTLPIPEGW
+413 ASTALPIPEGW
-424 HFDIKLGPYLKE
+424 YFDIKLGPYLKE

-444 LYYNGV
+444 LYDNGN
-450 LIANA
+450 LIARA
-455 TYDQKGHYIRYKFI
+455 TYDENGHYIRYKFI
-469 SKVTKDKTL
+469 SKVTTDKTL
-478 NIDQNLAFDEDSIGN
+478 NIDQNLAFDEDSIGT

-504 PKNNPVQNAKPIT
+504 PKNNPVQNAKPVT

-547 DWKTTSQKLKNKNGD
+547 DWKTTSQKLKNKNGE

-588 VDKNNKLDFNKLNLT
+588 VDENNKLDFNKLNLT

-615 SYRFST
+615 SYRFSS

-650 ELGEKL
+650 DLGKKL

-680 PDQNYI
+680 PDKNYI
-686 DKLLNDIITKYNNIP
+686 DKLLDDIINKYNSIP

-755 AQRRSDTRVDW
+755 AQRLSDTRVDW

-835 VSYEYQNEKAGRNDV
+835 ISYEYQNEKAGRNDV
-850 YYFRADLKNKKK
+850 YYFRTDLKNKKK

-918 IDAPVFQGSSG
+918 IDAPVYQGSSG

-946 LNESLPGNKT
+946 LNESLPGNNNP
-956 GSTYQL
+956 TYKL

-1009 HNGKEMH
+1009 HSGKEMH

-1038 DDYFQAPSDYNIDEW
+1038 DDYFQAPSDYNIDDW

-1076 GNLPDRT
+1076 GTLPDRT

-1143 HTREGDYQELITGR
+1143 HTREGDYQELIAGR

-1170 GTRLE
+1170 GTKLE

-1181 TNINTGQSKTWIS
+1181 TNINTGQSKTWKS

-1212 QEIKTP
+1212 QEITTP

-1239 DGPYRFKKLPKIH
+1239 DGPYRFKKLPRIH

-1261 SLGKDVPKSPEGKDL
+1261 SLGQDVPKSPEGKDL

-1318 VTATSLDDL
+1318 VTAASLDDL

-1332 DPTKIKYDDTYKQTS
+1332 DPATIKYDNTYNQKS

-1356 EQIPAGYYVLE
+1356 EQIPVGYYVLE

-1380 YLLEAKEQEDAQGKN
+1380 YLLEAKEQEDAQGKKI
-1395 RVVLNFVGDEQP
+1395 VVLNFVGDKKP

-1516 YGWKLVVSEIKEGE
+1516 YGWKLVVREIKEGE

-1550 QNLDEIPLD
+1550 QNLEEIPLD

-1564 DKRVEAF
+1564 DNKVEAF

-1642 VQNKA
+1642 VQNVA
-1647 KGPDNPRQFK
+1647 KGADNPRQFK
-1657 GTEYDFS
+1657 GAEYDFS

-1690 GKIVLKVEAEAIATE
+1690 GRIVLKVEAEAIATE

-1747 VGNAIPPYNGLVG
+1747 VGNAIHPYTGLVG

-1771 DDNFNIL
+1771 DDDFNIL

-1804 KDENGEI
+1804 KDQNGEI

-1867 VDNEGVVKKYRQKP
+1867 VDNEGVVKKYREKP

-1905 EKLPINRLL
+1905 EPIQFNNLMQ
-1914 APSVEEDLQDIEY
+1914 APRNPNLQEITPYTIDSANANIEV
-1927 DSSTDDLNIKVKAS
+1927 NAS
-1941 KVDTTNGKRT
+1941 AVDTTDGSRDIRVKITPKTKQTGVNKSHWVLLVDRTRDWSSNNSGAKLDDNINKFITDLRAKADTQGAEVYLSIIEYSGLAKDNRLVLSKTNIKDLDNAEEYSYNMGTLEMLPIGQYNLNEENVTVKNYLKRAEVDT
-1951 INFSI
+1951 RSTNVNDGAAKLQETVNANIGNLTNDNYDHKYVINFA
-1956 SPKEKQISGEETII
+1956 TFT
-1970 GNNIQL
+1970 GNNAVRMQKDRTKFLQFESMWAFYQKGYKRVYFHQDQVASELNGTIRDYSNYIQGNA
-1976 VFVIDRSKDIS
+1976 DIK
-1987 ELTNKSNPNGPTLDK
+1987 ELYLTNKNIVRNKNYKKPREFAPYVQKEKLDSILNDTNNFASQGKEESLLKDGILNISTNDKVKLDSYSISKNGNPVENQTKPTSNSINK
-2002 NINKLITDIVE
+2002 NINLGIGESLELTYKIKLDASAEDNTEYDIHKLMTYKPDTNQNAVNLDLNKLIT
-2013 KAKKSNANID
+2013 
-2023 VSFIQ
+2023 
-2028 YDNATN
+2028 
-2034 GIVGGVNQDL
+2034 
-2044 LALDKSITDTQTYRM
+2044 
-2059 TTPSNPN
+2059 
-2066 GEDVTIKDYLGKV
+2066 
-2079 GIKKRVT
+2079 
-2086 NNVDGNDRLAKNK
+2086 
-2099 DVYYNQIT
+2099 
-2107 NTTKAYDKRIF
+2107 
-2118 INISNFMSTQAKT
+2118 
-2131 FYDRNDGNR
+2131 
-2140 KKFQAAEIIW
+2140 
-2150 PFRNKA
+2150 
-2156 KPVHFDTW
+2156 
-2164 MTHVDFYS
+2164 
-2172 GLNKEYNTYMSNNTA
+2172 
-2187 NDPVGNVQSDH
+2187 
-2198 FKFFQ
+2198 
-2203 NDVDN
+2203 
-2208 NNGKGLY
+2208 
-2215 VNKDFFDKNILT
+2215 
-2227 DDNFIKER
+2227 
-2235 IQNPTDGYL
+2235 
-2244 VKDGKLDIGLR
+2244 LR
-2255 PLINLLST
+2255 
-2263 SAKIGTNDI
+2263 
-2272 SNNIVKDSTNNTI
+2272 
-2285 SLGEINLKK
+2285 
-2294 GESLDF
+2294 
-2300 SYTIDLK
+2300 
-2307 EGTEFGKNY
+2307 
-2316 PINKSDIDKG
+2316 
-2326 VKFTNNGKENLIK
+2326 ENL
-2339 STNPKSNGEL
+2339 TP
-2349 YTKKIKETPAPNTYK
+2349 PAPNTYK
-2364 VTINSSE
+2364 ITINPSE
-2371 NGSVT
+2371 NGRVT
-2376 ANKSTNIKENE
+2376 ASKSTNINKDD
-2387 EITLTVEPSK
+2387 EITLTVEPNH

-2405 VTDANGKEVTLN
+2405 VTDANGKEITLTD
-2417 GNKFK
+2417 NKFN

-2428 KVDAIFEEDVVA
+2428 KVNAIFEEDVVA

-2452 YSNQK
+2452 YANQK
-2457 DGLDDSVPP
+2457 DGLDDSIPP

-2477 VKDENPAMPE
+2477 VKDENPAMPD

-2495 KDAPYKGEVTFENLD
+2495 KDAPYKGEVIFENLD

-2744 TEDSKFNKFIQVIP
+2744 TEDSKFNKYIQVIP

-2777 AQVTNYRSKTTL
+2777 AQVTNYRNKTTL

-2829 DSNNKPL
+2829 DSKNKPL

-2841 TTGENGKP
+2841 TTEDGKP
-2849 LTEAQKEAERV
+2849 LTEAQKDAERV

-2881 FTNIEQG
+2881 FTNIGQG

-2927 EKGPDGKYIEMVKPN
+2927 EKGPDGKYIEMEKPN
-2942 IDINKEGQFVSV
+2942 IDINREGKFVSV
-2954 YNEKNYIDL
+2954 YNEKNFIDL
-2963 QFQKIKAEKDK
+2963 KFQKIKAEKDK
-2974 DGNDIPVNTSTFK
+2974 EGNDIPVNTSTFK

-2997 LANAKTWQ
+2997 LANVKTWQ
-3005 AQEHFSNSNFIFK
+3005 AQEHYSNSRFIFK

-3082 DEKGNPLDIKVK
+3082 DDQGNPLDIKVK

-3127 KKVRYSMDENSKSYE
+3127 KKVRYSMNENSKSYE

-3195 SEADKADIA
+3195 SEADKDDIA
-3204 NDRVKPDSISS
+3204 NDRVKPDSVSS
-3215 ATGRYATTTRSQS
+3215 VTGRYATTTRSQS

-3244 EEIKIPEGYQGT
+3244 EEIKIPEGYQGS

-3264 EVKKTQ
+3264 EVKKTE

-3293 YKNNYGKYN
+3293 YKNNYSKYN

-3327 FDLKWKKVKNMSKT
+3327 FDLKWKKVKNSSKT

-3352 YKASHDPNDVKK
+3352 YKASHDPNDLEG
-3364 ALSGDG
+3364 ALKGEG

-3394 VYVLYEEIAPDGY
+3394 IYALYEEIAPDGY
-3407 EKMKR
+3407 KKMER
-3412 LIVIQIYEDE
+3412 VIIIQIYEDE

-3447 EVNDFGYLLTK
+3447 EVNDFKYFLTK
-3458 GRTGAKETDVDKDG
+3458 GRTGAKEADVDKDG

-3502 GELRIKIYADPKDTT
+3502 GELKIKIYADPDDKT
-3517 NTDKKVYEQTIK
+3517 NTDTKVYEQTIK

-3566 YRLRFAYD
+3566 YRLRFSYN

-3616 QLLGSGQSINTGFQ
+3616 QLLGSGQSINPGFQ

-3644 VGKEGDKETPLNN
+3644 VGKEGDKETPLKD

-3706 KLFAIN
+3706 KLFALN
-3712 FRLVTIDGF
+3712 FKLVTIDGF

-3786 KLVEKEVNDKNAKE
+3786 KLVEKEVNDKNANE

-3806 QKSGF
+3806 QKSGI

-3819 DDNENPLANVEF
+3819 DDNENPMANVEF

-3849 ANGQIHFK
+3849 EKGQIHFK

-3971 EGKSDTSLL
+3971 EGKSDTSFL

-4020 IQLYPNRYSLT
+4020 IQLYPNRYKLT
-4031 HSQQLNLTADIGE
+4031 HSQTLNLTADIGE
-4044 NTNTTDTSKHFEKSI
+4044 NKNTTDTSKHFEKSI
-4059 YIDYRSQAGYQEPDK
+4059 YIDYRSQAGYQDPDK
-4074 DVSSYTLRL
+4074 DISSYTLRL
-4083 EPDGKTFTAIV
+4083 EPDGKTFTAVI

-4101 LLTDKGIEFILDKN
+4101 LLEDKNIEFFTDKKIDT
-4115 VDRSSLKVTT
+4115 DSLSVKT
-4125 YKKVENGKAL
+4125 YKKVDPTTGKREE
-4135 AGSHSNGYQAGDLPD
+4135 GSHADTWQQGDLPD
-4150 SYGIVPDTDK
+4150 SYGIDPQRDH
-4160 LTKVGEGYNIS
+4160 LQLIGEKKIIARKN
-4171 TSRLYN
+4171 LYN
-4177 VFGDYQTKDYDKIT
+4177 LFGDYGWRTYDSISIPK
-4191 LPYGYLNKGYYKDEK
+4191 GYLNWNYYIDNTI
-4206 NNDYT
+4206 NNE
-4211 VNNDPMDT
+4211 VNKDPMST

-4229 ADSVTDPKS
+4229 ADTVTDPKS
-4238 FKTHVQYNHKRHWYE
+4238 FKTHVQYNHERNWYK
-4253 TYYNWGRPYQQLVGQ
+4253 TYYDYWGRPYQELVGQ

-4281 TPGAIGSA
+4281 KPEASGSA

-4315 ADTVPDKDGNTH
+4315 ADTVPDEDGNTH
-4327 PSSIFTNEN
+4327 PSSIFTNEY

-4350 DGSTDYLAN
+4350 DGATDYLAN
-4359 SEVESDENG
+4359 SEVESDEHG

-4390 YKLRKDKVAAFTV
+4390 YKLPKDKVAAFTV
-4403 DDKGNITLDV
+4403 DEKGNINLDV

-4426 IKIRKV
+4426 IKIKKV

-4451 LEGNKVK
+4451 LEGNNVK

-4490 PEGYKKSDKTWK
+4490 PQGYKKSDKTWK

-4530 STGTKSTNLDTKIVA
+4530 STGTASTNLDTKIVA
-4545 IDKGKKVF
+4545 IDKDKKVF

-4572 ISSPDATIK
+4572 ISSPDTTIK

-4589 RLVALDKNSTI
+4589 RLVALDKNSNL

-4610 EYIVEYNNNTMDVS
+4610 EYLVEYNNNSMDVS

-4639 TPGEEDKKQKTYLLI
+4639 APGEEDKKQKTYLLI

-4672 EERVDKLVENDKAIT
+4672 EEKVDKLVENDKAIT

-4692 QNLDKFKEFY
+4692 QNLDKFKQFY

-4720 NIYFKKVDADKSDK
+4720 NIYFKKVDSKNNNPLKD
-4734 ALAGAE
+4734 AE

-4759 TKGNVLLKDG
+4759 INGSVFLSSGTG
-4769 TKWTATSDKNG
+4769 TKWTARSDGNG
-4780 EFAFENIPIDG
+4780 NFAFENIPIDG
-4791 KYQIVE
+4791 EYQIFE

-4812 KFDVRNGKIYYID
+4812 KFEVKDGKIIY
-4825 GQKDNNTKIDLK
+4825 
-4837 KDKEIENNT
+4837 KDKNGIKISKNQVNLEDKTKENSDT
-4846 AENRILVTN
+4846 NRILVTN

>member
-1 MKRLL
+1 MKKLL

-51 DAYLSITNSQKIY
+51 DAYLSITDSQKIY

-143 TKNEVENLEQGKK
+143 TKNDMENLEQGKK

-165 CIDFK
+165 YIDFK
-170 ILDDFDFDEKG
+170 ILDDFDFNENG

-223 GDIFALINED
+223 GGIFALINED

-255 ERKQAEEEKAQK
+255 ERKQAEEEKAQQ
-267 EAEQKAE
+267 EAEKKE
-274 EERKAEEEKKAA
+274 EERKAEEEKKQA
-286 EEKAKE
+286 EQKAKE
-292 EKKAAEE
+292 EE
-299 KAEEEKKKA
+299 K
-308 EEEKKAQEEKQKEEN
+308 KKAQEEKQKEEN
-323 ANFEKANK
+323 TNFEKANK

-343 IEDIQKLLTQLGEKY
+343 IEDIQKLLTELGEKY
-358 NLSLANQEKLMTEN
+358 NLSLANQEKLMSSN
-372 DSAIKALVEKDR
+372 DKAIRALVEKDR

-396 NKWSDKVFN
+396 NTWGDKVFN

-424 HFDIKLGPYLKE
+424 YFDIKLGPYLKE
-436 DPNEKVKD
+436 KSDEKVKD
-444 LYYNGV
+444 LYDNGN
-450 LIANA
+450 LIARA
-455 TYDQKGHYIRYKFI
+455 TYDENGHFIRYKFI
-469 SKVTKDKTL
+469 SKVTTDKTL

-504 PKNNPVQNAKPIT
+504 PKNNPVQNAKPVT

-547 DWKTTSQKLKNKNGD
+547 DWKTTSQKLKNKNGE

-588 VDKNNKLDFNKLNLT
+588 VDENNKLDFNKLNLT

-615 SYRFST
+615 SYRFSS

-650 ELGEKL
+650 DLGKKL

-686 DKLLNDIITKYNNIP
+686 NKLLNDIINKYNSIP

-755 AQRRSDTRVDW
+755 AQRLSDTRVDW

-835 VSYEYQNEKAGRNDV
+835 ISYEYQKEKAGRNDV

-918 IDAPVFQGSSG
+918 IDAPVYQGSSG

-980 QMSEGQAM
+980 NMSEGQAM

-1038 DDYFQAPSDYNIDEW
+1038 DDYFDAPSDYNIDDW
-1053 KIDVTLTGRRRPSPY
+1053 KIDVTLTGKRRPSPHR
-1068 NGWEGQFE
+1068 GWEGQFE
-1076 GNLPDRT
+1076 GTLPDRT
-1083 SPDGARKLKDNEE
+1083 SPDGARNLKDNEE

-1103 VQRTQYD
+1103 VQKTEYD

-1143 HTREGDYQELITGR
+1143 HTREGDYQELIAGR

-1170 GTRLE
+1170 GTKLE

-1181 TNINTGQSKTWIS
+1181 TNINTGQSKTWTS

-1212 QEIKTP
+1212 QEITTP

-1276 VKITGKNI
+1276 VKITDKNI

-1318 VTATSLDDL
+1318 VTAASLDDL

-1332 DPTKIKYDDTYKQTS
+1332 DPATIKYDNTYRQTS

-1356 EQIPAGYYVLE
+1356 EQIPEGYYVLE
-1367 ETKAPDGYQKAPL
+1367 ETKAPAGYQKAPL
-1380 YLLEAKEQEDAQGKN
+1380 YILEAKEETVAGKN
-1395 RVVLNFVGDEQP
+1395 KVVLHFVGDNIP
-1407 ETQSKPI
+1407 TQKENEKT
-1414 VIRNEVKST
+1414 VIQNKVKET
-1423 EIKFRKVRK
+1423 EIKIRKVR
-1432 EHVLDTDTEHLG
+1432 EENLDTKTEHLG
-1444 LNDAKFRLM
+1444 LSNAKFTLT
-1453 SLNLIDGD
+1453 SLRVIDGD
-1461 FYLKE
+1461 FYKKE
-1466 AYTDRTKPSTDIVDG
+1466 AYTDKTKPTDSSKPKVDG
-1481 QNARGGGYIKFD
+1481 QQASGGGYISFEN
-1493 GLKIGEYLLQELQPP
+1493 LKVGEYILQENEAP
-1508 KGYAKTTL
+1508 KGYAKTKL
-1516 YGWKLVVSEIKEGE
+1516 YGWKLVVSELQADDAKTGKK
-1530 NKGKL
+1530 KGDL
-1535 EYKLYEVPKESDLYK
+1535 VYELYEVDKKENINSDKLK
-1550 QNLDEIPLD
+1550 KINLDDIKKGDEIV
-1559 KIING
+1559 K
-1564 DKRVEAF
+1564 AF
-1571 QIGNEAR
+1571 QIGNALR
-1578 KISIPFDKYLS
+1578 TIDIPFDKYTSAGGTDEKPVKQNVLL
-1589 DGKTPPRKDGKPN
+1589 KDN
-1602 IPKADKLLVDDAGN
+1602 EDN
-1616 PVSFDLYKAD
+1616 PLEFDLYKAD
-1626 YYGTIVS
+1626 YYGAIIS

-1647 KGPDNPRQFK
+1647 KQNGNPRKFTD
-1657 GTEYDFS
+1657 GMYDYS

-1672 GGYYVLKEKNPPK
+1672 GGYYVLRERKALK
-1685 GYYKA
+1685 GYRKA
-1690 GKIVLKVEAEAIATE
+1690 GDILLKVEAEAIANE
-1705 GKMKVIV
+1705 GHMKVIV
-1712 RDPSNNAMT
+1712 RNPSVNAHT
-1721 DGNHSIFEGVID
+1721 GAHSIFEGIIN
-1733 YEKTAKLGQFSIKK
+1733 YEQGAKLGEFSIKK
-1747 VGNAIPPYNGLVG
+1747 VGNAIGDYFDENGNKRKVG

-1771 DDNFNIL
+1771 DDDYN
-1778 YKDPDKK
+1778 KK
-1785 YPKEYIQKVTPGV
+1785 KNPNGYYEYIQKVTPGKP
-1798 AITQDK
+1798 IT
-1804 KDENGEI
+1804 KDDGKGGQIGVNP
-1811 VKDENGRPVQE
+1811 DE
-1822 GRDPNTLP
+1822 LP
-1830 KDQGIITFDQLKPG
+1830 PEQGIVTFDQLKPG
-1844 KYILEEYRGPA
+1844 HYVLEEYRGPA

-1860 PGRWYIT
+1860 PSKWYIS
-1867 VDNEGVVKKYRQKP
+1867 VDKNGIVTKYTENPTKNKNANQVD
-1881 GTGTREALY
+1881 Y
-1890 SMQSPRYKMSGLDIS
+1890 SAQSLRYKMADLDVS
-1905 EKLPINRLL
+1905 DQLPINRLL
-1914 APSVEEDLQDIEY
+1914 SPSLEEDLQEIKY
-1927 DSSTDDLNIKVKAS
+1927 DSSTDDLNVTVKAS
-1941 KVDTTNGKRT
+1941 KVDTTNGERT

-1976 VFVIDRSKDIS
+1976 VFVIDRSKDVS
-1987 ELTNKSNPNGPTLDK
+1987 ERTNKSNPNGATLDK

-2023 VSFIQ
+2023 VTFIQ

-2044 LALDKSITDTQTYRM
+2044 LALDKSITDTQTYKM

-2086 NNVDGNDRLAKNK
+2086 NNIDGNDRLAKNR

-2118 INISNFMSTQAKT
+2118 IDISNFLSTDAKT
-2131 FYDRNDGNR
+2131 FRDKNDGNR

-2150 PFRNKA
+2150 QFRNKA

-2172 GLNKEYNTYMSNNTA
+2172 GLNNEYITYMSNNTA
-2187 NDPVGNVQSDH
+2187 NDIKGNVQSDH

-2208 NNGKGLY
+2208 NNSKGLY

-2255 PLINLLST
+2255 PSINLLST
-2263 SAKIGTNDI
+2263 SAKLGTNDI

-2285 SLGEINLKK
+2285 SLDGINLKK
-2294 GESLDF
+2294 GESLEF

-2307 EGTEFGKNY
+2307 EGTDFGKNY

-2326 VKFTNNGKENLIK
+2326 VKFTNNGKENLIS
-2339 STNPKSNGEL
+2339 STYPKSNGEL
-2349 YTKKIKETPAPNTYK
+2349 YTKKIKETPPAPNTYK
-2364 VTINSSE
+2364 ITINPSE

-2376 ANKSTNIKENE
+2376 ASKSTNINKDE
-2387 EITLTVEPSK
+2387 EITLTVTPSN
-2397 GYRLKELK
+2397 GFRLKELK
-2405 VTDANGKEVTLN
+2405 VTDANGKEITLN

-2422 MPASNV
+2422 MSASNV
-2428 KVDAIFEEDVVA
+2428 TVNATFEQIPQQGDIDLTTIFTYTNQTHGKDDSKNVPLGNAGRITLQVKQPA
-2440 PQGNVDLKTVFT
+2440 QGSNPESWQDLKTLV
-2452 YSNQK
+2452 
-2457 DGLDDSVPP
+2457 
-2466 TTGKAGTIQLY
+2466 
-2477 VKDENPAMPE
+2477 
-2487 SWKPASTV
+2487 
-2495 KDAPYKGEVTFENLD
+2495 APYKGKIDFPDKLDKSKEYRLKYVRDENIASVWGSEVTTYININPD
-2510 PNKSYKLEYIRDE
+2510 NAKNNKL
-2523 GNETKWGT
+2523 T
-2531 ETTSEI
+2531 
-2537 KVDLSNPEK
+2537 V
-2546 REGQNPLKTIK
+2546 TIS
-2557 IANGNL
+2557 NGNL
-2563 TEIFNKDESGF
+2563 TEIFNHDETGF

-2583 NENKGALTGSQFRA
+2583 NENKAALTGSQFQA
-2597 RKILNGDKSLYKDIL
+2597 KKILNGDRKLYVDIL
-2612 VDGKPSGKYQKSD
+2612 DGKGHKTGKVKEAGTAD
-2625 KVAEDFPLY
+2625 KDPVY
-2634 HNEKFDAVSEA
+2634 HDEKFDGVSEA

-2658 PGIYELTEIKAP
+2658 PGIYELTEIKTP
-2670 DGTYRIPLDD
+2670 DGTYRKPVDD
-2680 NGEPMKWY
+2680 KGNPMKWY
-2688 FQVFVY
+2688 FKVFVY
-2694 EGRNPKGADYMG
+2694 KDRQPNGADYMG
-2706 INFYFEHTFSE
+2706 VDFYFEHKFSE
-2717 NDDWNKDYPLTE
+2717 NDDWNKDYQITDK
-2729 AEKKALIGKTIKGLG
+2729 EKQALIGKTIKGLG
-2744 TEDSKFNKFIQVIP
+2744 AEDSKFNKYIQVIP

-2777 AQVTNYRSKTTL
+2777 AEVTNYKNKTKL
-2789 SFLKKDEETHQ
+2789 NFFKKDKENHQ
-2800 NINGAEFSLRKVQTE
+2800 NLEGAEFSLRKVKME
-2815 TITQDGKKVEKVKV
+2815 TVEENGKKVQKIVK
-2829 DSNNKPL
+2829 DKNNKPVIDETESKEEGKRI
-2836 YEPEK
+2836 EPFDEK
-2841 TTGENGKP
+2841 SQFAK
-2849 LTEAQKEAERV
+2849 AIS
-2860 QPYDKDLGFAKDISD
+2860 DKDLGVNFTDIP
-2875 DKLGVE
+2875 E
-2881 FTNIEQG
+2881 G

-2893 EIKPA
+2893 EIKPVD
-2898 NGYKPRDS
+2898 GYKKIDS
-2906 FLTITFTSSEDGSW
+2906 FLLIKFTENEDGSW

-2927 EKGPDGKYIEMVKPN
+2927 EKGPDGKYIEMEKPN
-2942 IDINKEGQFVSV
+2942 ININSEGKFVSV

-2963 QFQKIKAEKDK
+2963 KFQKIRAEKDK
-2974 DGNDIPVNTSTFK
+2974 EGNDIPVNTSTFK

-2997 LANAKTWQ
+2997 LANVKTWQ
-3005 AQEHFSNSNFIFK
+3005 AQEHFSNSRFIFK
-3018 DLGVGRYKLEE
+3018 ELGVGRYKLEE

-3082 DEKGNPLDIKVK
+3082 DDQGNPLDIKVK

-3195 SEADKADIA
+3195 SEADKADIE

-3244 EEIKIPEGYQGT
+3244 EEIKIPEGYQGS

-3264 EVKKTQ
+3264 EVKKTEK
-3270 NGLVVEHD
+3270 GLVVEHD

-3293 YKNNYGKYN
+3293 YKNNYEKYN

-3327 FDLKWKKVKNMSKT
+3327 FDLKWKKVKNRSKT

-3352 YKASHDPNDVKK
+3352 YKASHDPNDVKG

-3458 GRTGAKETDVDKDG
+3458 GRTGAKQADVDKDG

-3502 GELRIKIYADPKDTT
+3502 GELRIKIYADPKDTI

-3566 YRLRFAYD
+3566 YRLRFAYN
-3574 TSWDTPFVATLVA
+3574 TAWDTPFVATLVA
-3587 VLKEVKKEDGTT
+3587 VLDENGE
-3599 KWVPLTNNDGKN
+3599 PLKNDRGN
-3611 ITDSG
+3611 ISDSG
-3616 QLLGSGQSINTGFQ
+3616 QYLGNGQSINPGFQ

-3644 VGKEGDKETPLNN
+3644 VGKEGDKETPLKD
-3657 VEFYLEKQDPNDA
+3657 VEFYLEKQDPYDA
-3670 KYYPLTENGEFIK
+3670 QYYPLTENGEFIK

-3701 DGKVE
+3701 NGKVE

-3712 FRLVTIDGF
+3712 FRIVTIDGF

-3753 ANGEEYM
+3753 ANGDEYM

-3771 VDGVVRIISKDETTG
+3771 VDGVVRIISKDETSG

-3819 DDNENPLANVEF
+3819 DDNENPMANVEF

-3842 VQSGKTD
+3842 VQSGTTD
-3849 ANGQIHFK
+3849 EKGQIHFK

-3897 NTDVSSSILFDGA
+3897 NTDVSNSILFDGV
-3910 QPDLVSTSGDRN
+3910 QPDLESTSGDEN
-3922 TVYPNK
+3922 IVYPNK
-3928 EEAVVARFKLKF
+3928 EEAIVTRFKLKF
-3940 ADPSKIA
+3940 TDPSKIA

-3971 EGKSDTSLL
+3971 EGKSETSLL

-3986 GVLAKAEVDKDRR
+3986 GVLAEAEVDKNRR

-4020 IQLYPNRYSLT
+4020 LQLYPNRYSLT
-4031 HSQQLNLTADIGE
+4031 HNQQLNLTADIGE
-4044 NTNTTDTSKHFEKSI
+4044 NKNTTDTSKHFEKSI
-4059 YIDYRSQAGYQEPDK
+4059 YIDYRSQEGYQDPDI
-4074 DVSSYTLRL
+4074 DVSSYMLRL
-4083 EPDGKTFTAIV
+4083 EPDGKTFTAVI

-4101 LLTDKGIEFILDKN
+4101 LLEDKNIEFLTDKKIDT
-4115 VDRSSLKVTT
+4115 DSLSVKT
-4125 YKKVENGKAL
+4125 YKKVDPATGEREE
-4135 AGSHSNGYQAGDLPD
+4135 GSHADTWQQGDLPD
-4150 SYGIVPDTDK
+4150 SYGIDPQKDH
-4160 LTKVGEGYNIS
+4160 LELIGEKKIITRKS
-4171 TSRLYN
+4171 LYN
-4177 VFGDYQTKDYDKIT
+4177 LFGNNGWKDYDSISIPK
-4191 LPYGYLNKGYYKDEK
+4191 GYLNWNWYIDETIDNK
-4206 NNDYT
+4206 
-4211 VNNDPMDT
+4211 VNKDPMST

-4238 FKTHVQYNHKRHWYE
+4238 FKTHVQYYHKVNKYK
-4253 TYYNWGRPYQQLVGQ
+4253 TKYDYWGSPYQELVGK
-4268 YYDGAFKTWSQFY
+4268 YEGGAFKTWSQFY
-4281 TPGAIGSA
+4281 KPEASGSA

-4315 ADTVPDKDGNTH
+4315 ADTIPDEDGNTH

-4350 DGSTDYLAN
+4350 DGSADFLAN

-4403 DDKGNITLDV
+4403 DDKGNINLDV

-4426 IKIRKV
+4426 IKIKKV

-4451 LEGNKVK
+4451 LEGNNVK

-4485 KETQT
+4485 KETQM

-4545 IDKGKKVF
+4545 IDKDKKVF

-4610 EYIVEYNNNTMDVS
+4610 EYLVEYNNNSMDVS

-4639 TPGEEDKKQKTYLLI
+4639 APGEEDKKQKTYLLI

-4687 EKTTN
+4687 EKTSN
-4692 QNLDKFKEFY
+4692 QSLDKFKEFY

-4720 NIYFKKVDADKSDK
+4720 NIYFKKVDSKNNNPLK
-4734 ALAGAE
+4734 GAE

-4747 NEDGKETYRALD
+4747 NEDGKEIYRALD
-4759 TKGNVLLKDG
+4759 TKGNVFLSSG
-4769 TKWTATSDKNG
+4769 TNTKWIARSDENG
-4780 EFAFENIPIDG
+4780 NFAFENIPIDG
-4791 KYQIVE
+4791 EYQIFE

-4812 KFDVRNGKIYYID
+4812 KFEVKNGKIYYID
-4825 GQKDNNTKIDLK
+4825 GQQNNNTKIVLK

-4846 AENRILVTN
+4846 AEDRILITN

>member
-1 MKRLL
+1 MKKLL

-29 RSKAEELE
+29 RSKAEELA

-51 DAYLSITNSQKIY
+51 DAYLSITDSQKIY

-69 DKDESKFSIAVG
+69 DKDESKFSIALG

-97 KLYEDKIFQ
+97 KLYEDKFFQ

-143 TKNEVENLEQGKK
+143 TKNEMKNLEQGKK

-165 CIDFK
+165 YIDFK
-170 ILDDFDFDEKG
+170 ILDDFDFNENG

-198 KNISPDPNYNLFEQ
+198 KNISPDPNYNLFEK

-255 ERKQAEEEKAQK
+255 ERKQAEEEKAQQ
-267 EAEQKAE
+267 EAEKKEE
-274 EERKAEEEKKAA
+274 EERKAEEEKKQA
-286 EEKAKE
+286 EQKAK
-292 EKKAAEE
+292 
-299 KAEEEKKKA
+299 EEEKKKA
-308 EEEKKAQEEKQKEEN
+308 EEKKAQEEKQKEEN

-331 ELKEALEDENNS
+331 ELKEALEDKNNS
-343 IEDIQKLLTQLGEKY
+343 IEDIQKLLTELGEKY
-358 NLSLANQEKLMTEN
+358 NLSLANQEKLMNSN
-372 DSAIKALVEKDR
+372 DKAIKALVEKDR

-396 NKWSDKVFN
+396 NSWGDKVFN

-413 ASPTLPIPEGW
+413 ASDALPIPEGW

-436 DPNEKVKD
+436 KSDEKVKD
-444 LYYNGV
+444 LYDNGN
-450 LIANA
+450 LIARA

-469 SKVTKDKTL
+469 SKVTSEKTL
-478 NIDQNLAFDEDSIGN
+478 NIDQNLAFDEESIGT

-517 VYRNSQTPVS
+517 VYRNSPTPVS

-547 DWKTTSQKLKNKNGD
+547 DWKTTSQKLKNKNGE

-615 SYRFST
+615 SYRYSS

-636 LGELRSGNSEISKT
+636 LGELRSGNSEISKND
-650 ELGEKL
+650 LGKKL

-680 PDQNYI
+680 PDKNYI

-1170 GTRLE
+1170 GTKLE

-1181 TNINTGQSKTWIS
+1181 TNINTGQSKTWAS

-1261 SLGKDVPKSPEGKDL
+1261 SLGQDVPKSPDGKDL

-1318 VTATSLDDL
+1318 VTAASLDDL

-1332 DPTKIKYDDTYKQTS
+1332 DPATIKYDNTYNHKS

-1395 RVVLNFVGDEQP
+1395 RVVLNFVGDEKP

-1516 YGWKLVVSEIKEGE
+1516 YGWKLVVREIKEGE

-1564 DKRVEAF
+1564 DKKVEAF

-1602 IPKADKLLVDDAGN
+1602 IPKADKLLLDDAGN

-1657 GTEYDFS
+1657 GAEYDFS

-1690 GKIVLKVEAEAIATE
+1690 GRIVLKVEAEAIATE

-1747 VGNAIPPYNGLVG
+1747 VGNAIPPYTGLVG

-1771 DDNFNIL
+1771 DDDFNII
-1778 YKDPDKK
+1778 YKDPGKK

-1822 GRDPNTLP
+1822 GRDPKTLP

-1890 SMQSPRYKMSGLDIS
+1890 SMQSPRYKMSGLDVS
-1905 EKLPINRLL
+1905 EPIQFNNLRQ
-1914 APSVEEDLQDIEY
+1914 APSNPKLQEVTPYNIDSANANIEVSASAV
-1927 DSSTDDLNIKVKAS
+1927 DTTDGSRDIKVKITPKTKQTGINKSHWVLLVDRTKDWSPKNSSAKLDDNINKFITDLRAKADTPGAEVYLSIIEYSGLAKDNRLVLS
-1941 KVDTTNGKRT
+1941 KTNIKDLDDAGEYSYNMGTLEMLPIGQYNLNEENVTVKNYLKRAGVDTRSTNVNDGAAKLQET
-1951 INFSI
+1951 VNANIGNLTNDNYDHKYVINFA
-1956 SPKEKQISGEETII
+1956 TFT
-1970 GNNIQL
+1970 GNNAVRMQKDRTKFLQFESMWAFYQKGYKRVYFHQDQVASELNGTIRDYSNYIQGNA
-1976 VFVIDRSKDIS
+1976 DIK
-1987 ELTNKSNPNGPTLDK
+1987 ELYLTNKNIVRNKNYKKPREFAPYVQKEKLDSILNDTNNFASQGKEESLLKDGILNISTNDKVKLDSYSISKNGNPVENQTKPTSNSINK
-2002 NINKLITDIVE
+2002 NINLGIGESLELTYKIKLDDSAADNTEYDIHKLMTYKSDANQNAVNLDPNKLIT
-2013 KAKKSNANID
+2013 
-2023 VSFIQ
+2023 
-2028 YDNATN
+2028 
-2034 GIVGGVNQDL
+2034 
-2044 LALDKSITDTQTYRM
+2044 
-2059 TTPSNPN
+2059 
-2066 GEDVTIKDYLGKV
+2066 
-2079 GIKKRVT
+2079 
-2086 NNVDGNDRLAKNK
+2086 
-2099 DVYYNQIT
+2099 
-2107 NTTKAYDKRIF
+2107 
-2118 INISNFMSTQAKT
+2118 
-2131 FYDRNDGNR
+2131 
-2140 KKFQAAEIIW
+2140 
-2150 PFRNKA
+2150 
-2156 KPVHFDTW
+2156 
-2164 MTHVDFYS
+2164 
-2172 GLNKEYNTYMSNNTA
+2172 
-2187 NDPVGNVQSDH
+2187 
-2198 FKFFQ
+2198 
-2203 NDVDN
+2203 
-2208 NNGKGLY
+2208 
-2215 VNKDFFDKNILT
+2215 
-2227 DDNFIKER
+2227 
-2235 IQNPTDGYL
+2235 
-2244 VKDGKLDIGLR
+2244 LR
-2255 PLINLLST
+2255 
-2263 SAKIGTNDI
+2263 
-2272 SNNIVKDSTNNTI
+2272 
-2285 SLGEINLKK
+2285 
-2294 GESLDF
+2294 
-2300 SYTIDLK
+2300 
-2307 EGTEFGKNY
+2307 
-2316 PINKSDIDKG
+2316 
-2326 VKFTNNGKENLIK
+2326 ENL
-2339 STNPKSNGEL
+2339 TP
-2349 YTKKIKETPAPNTYK
+2349 PAPNTYK
-2364 VTINSSE
+2364 ITINPSE
-2371 NGSVT
+2371 NGRVT
-2376 ANKSTNIKENE
+2376 ASELTNIKENE
-2387 EITLTVEPSK
+2387 EITLTVEPNP

-2405 VTDANGKEVTLN
+2405 VTDANGKEITLTD
-2417 GNKFK
+2417 NKFK

-2428 KVDAIFEEDVVA
+2428 KVNAIFEEDVVA

-2452 YSNQK
+2452 YANQK

-2487 SWKPASTV
+2487 SWKIASTV
-2495 KDAPYKGEVTFENLD
+2495 KDAPYSGEVIFENLD
-2510 PNKSYKLEYIRDE
+2510 PNRTYKLEYIRDE

-2537 KVDLSNPEK
+2537 KVDLSNPEI

-2744 TEDSKFNKFIQVIP
+2744 TEDSKFNKYIQVIP

-2815 TITQDGKKVEKVKV
+2815 TSTQDGKKVEKVKV

-2841 TTGENGKP
+2841 TTGEDGKP

-2927 EKGPDGKYIEMVKPN
+2927 EKGPDGKYIEMAKPN

-2954 YNEKNYIDL
+2954 YNKKNYIDL
-2963 QFQKIKAEKDK
+2963 KFQKIKAEKDK
-2974 DGNDIPVNTSTFK
+2974 EGNDIPVNTSTFK

-3005 AQEHFSNSNFIFK
+3005 AQEHYSNSRFIFK

-3072 TPDAD
+3072 TQDAD

-3082 DEKGNPLDIKVK
+3082 DDQGNPLDIKVK

-3110 DKETGKK
+3110 DEKTGKK

-3148 DKLKKY
+3148 DAVKKY

-3195 SEADKADIA
+3195 SEADKADIE
-3204 NDRVKPDSISS
+3204 NDRVRPDSISS

-3244 EEIKIPEGYQGT
+3244 EEIKIPEGYQGS

-3264 EVKKTQ
+3264 EVKKTE

-3293 YKNNYGKYN
+3293 YKNNYSKYD
-3302 FENNHNVEKSTD
+3302 FEKYHNVEKSTD

-3458 GRTGAKETDVDKDG
+3458 GRTGAKEADVDKDG

-3502 GELRIKIYADPKDTT
+3502 GELRIKIYADPEDTT

-3574 TSWDTPFVATLVA
+3574 ASWDTPFVATLVA
-3587 VLKEVKKEDGTT
+3587 VLKEVNNEDGTT
-3599 KWVPLTNNDGKN
+3599 KWVPLTNEAGKN

-3616 QLLGSGQSINTGFQ
+3616 QYLGSGQSINTGFQ

-3644 VGKEGDKETPLNN
+3644 VGKEGDKETPLKD

-3771 VDGVVRIISKDETTG
+3771 VDGVVRIISKDEKTG
-3786 KLVEKEVNDKNAKE
+3786 KFVEKEVNDKNAKD

-4315 ADTVPDKDGNTH
+4315 VDTVPDEDGNTH

-4350 DGSTDYLAN
+4350 DGATDYLAN

-4368 RFSWIGLAQGHYE
+4368 RFSWIGLAPGHYE

-4390 YKLRKDKVAAFTV
+4390 YKLPKDKVAAFTV

-4413 SYKEIVENYKTAK
+4413 AYKEIVENYKTAK

-4545 IDKGKKVF
+4545 IDKNKKVF

-4610 EYIVEYNNNTMDVS
+4610 EYLVEYNNNSMDVS

-4639 TPGEEDKKQKTYLLI
+4639 APGEEDNKQKTYLLI

-4720 NIYFKKVDADKSDK
+4720 NIYFKKVDSKNNNPLK
-4734 ALAGAE
+4734 GAE

-4747 NEDGKETYRALD
+4747 NEDGKEIYRALD
-4759 TKGNVLLKDG
+4759 TNGNVLLNGG
-4769 TKWTATSDKNG
+4769 TKWTARSDENG
-4780 EFAFENIPIDG
+4780 NFAFENIPIDG
-4791 KYQIVE
+4791 EYQIE
-4797 TKAPEGYALVEKIVF
+4797 EIKAPEGYALVEKIVF
-4812 KFDVRNGKIYYID
+4812 KFVVENGKIIY
-4825 GQKDNNTKIDLK
+4825 KDKSGKNISKNDLNIQE
-4837 KDKEIENNT
+4837 KDKENSDT
-4846 AENRILVTN
+4846 NRILVTN

-4875 GLIIMFVAVLTYSKR
+4875 GLIIMFVAVLTYLKR

>member
-1 MKRLL
+1 MKKLL

-51 DAYLSITNSQKIY
+51 DAYLSITDSQKIY

-97 KLYEDKIFQ
+97 KLYEDKFFQ

-143 TKNEVENLEQGKK
+143 TKNEMKNLEQGKK

-165 CIDFK
+165 YIDFK
-170 ILDDFDFDEKG
+170 ILDDFDFNENG

-198 KNISPDPNYNLFEQ
+198 KNISPDPNYNLFEK

-255 ERKQAEEEKAQK
+255 ERKTEEEKAQE
-267 EAEQKAE
+267 EA
-274 EERKAEEEKKAA
+274 EKKA
-286 EEKAKE
+286 
-292 EKKAAEE
+292 
-299 KAEEEKKKA
+299 EEKKKA
-308 EEEKKAQEEKQKEEN
+308 EEEKKAQEEN

-343 IEDIQKLLTQLGEKY
+343 IEDIQKLLTKLGEKY
-358 NLSLANQEKLMTEN
+358 NLSLANQEKLMSSN
-372 DSAIKALVEKDR
+372 DKAIKALVEKDR

-396 NKWSDKVFN
+396 NTWGDKVFN

-413 ASPTLPIPEGW
+413 ASTTLPIPEGW

-436 DPNEKVKD
+436 KPDEKVKD
-444 LYYNGV
+444 IYDNGV
-450 LIANA
+450 LIARA
-455 TYDQKGHYIRYKFI
+455 TYDENGHYIRYKFI
-469 SKVTKDKTL
+469 SKVTTVKTL
-478 NIDQNLAFDEDSIGN
+478 NIDQNLAFDEESIGT

-504 PKNNPVQNAKPIT
+504 PKNNPVQNAKPVT

-547 DWKTTSQKLKNKNGD
+547 DWKTTSQKLKNKNGE

-588 VDKNNKLDFNKLNLT
+588 VDENNKLDFNKLNLT

-615 SYRFST
+615 SYRFSS

-650 ELGEKL
+650 DLGKKL

-680 PDQNYI
+680 PDKNYI
-686 DKLLNDIITKYNNIP
+686 DKMLEDIIKKYNSIP

-755 AQRRSDTRVDW
+755 AQRLSDTRVDW

-835 VSYEYQNEKAGRNDV
+835 ISYEYQKEKAGRNDV

-862 YNVDNAYETEGGH
+862 YNVDNAYEIEGGH

-918 IDAPVFQGSSG
+918 IDAPVYQGSSG

-962 RPYLAKNAR
+962 RPYLTKNAR

-980 QMSEGQAM
+980 NMSEGQAM

-1009 HNGKEMH
+1009 RNGKEMH

-1038 DDYFQAPSDYNIDEW
+1038 DDYFDAPSDYNIDDW
-1053 KIDVTLTGRRRPSPY
+1053 KIDVTLTGKRRPSPHR
-1068 NGWEGQFE
+1068 GWEGQFE
-1076 GNLPDRT
+1076 GTLPDRT
-1083 SPDGARKLKDNEE
+1083 SPDGARNLKDNEE

-1103 VQRTQYD
+1103 VQKTEYD

-1143 HTREGDYQELITGR
+1143 HTREGDYQELIAGR

-1170 GTRLE
+1170 GTKLE

-1181 TNINTGQSKTWIS
+1181 TNINTGQSKTWTS

-1212 QEIKTP
+1212 QEITTP

-1276 VKITGKNI
+1276 VKITDKNI

-1318 VTATSLDDL
+1318 VTAASLDDL

-1332 DPTKIKYDDTYKQTS
+1332 DPATIKYDNTYRQTS

-1356 EQIPAGYYVLE
+1356 EQIPEGYYVLE
-1367 ETKAPDGYQKAPL
+1367 ETKAPAGYQKAPL
-1380 YLLEAKEQEDAQGKN
+1380 YILEAKEETVAGKN
-1395 RVVLNFVGDEQP
+1395 KVVLHFVGDNIP
-1407 ETQSKPI
+1407 TQKENEKT
-1414 VIRNEVKST
+1414 VIQNKVKET
-1423 EIKFRKVRK
+1423 EIKIRKVR
-1432 EHVLDTDTEHLG
+1432 EENLDTKTEHLG
-1444 LNDAKFRLM
+1444 LSNAKFTLT
-1453 SLNLIDGD
+1453 SLRVIDGD
-1461 FYLKE
+1461 FYKKE
-1466 AYTDRTKPSTDIVDG
+1466 AYTDKTKPTDSSKPKVDG
-1481 QNARGGGYIKFD
+1481 QQASGGGYISFEN
-1493 GLKIGEYLLQELQPP
+1493 LKVGEYILQENEAP
-1508 KGYAKTTL
+1508 KGYAKTKL
-1516 YGWKLVVSEIKEGE
+1516 YGWKLVVSELQADDAKTGKK
-1530 NKGKL
+1530 KGDL
-1535 EYKLYEVPKESDLYK
+1535 VYELYEVDKKENINSDKLK
-1550 QNLDEIPLD
+1550 KINLDDIKKGDEIV
-1559 KIING
+1559 K
-1564 DKRVEAF
+1564 AF
-1571 QIGNEAR
+1571 QIGNAPR
-1578 KISIPFDKYLS
+1578 TIDIPFDKYTSAGGTDEKPVKQNVLL
-1589 DGKTPPRKDGKPN
+1589 KDN
-1602 IPKADKLLVDDAGN
+1602 EDN
-1616 PVSFDLYKAD
+1616 PLEFDLYKAD
-1626 YYGTIVS
+1626 YYGAIIS

-1647 KGPDNPRQFK
+1647 KQNGNPRKFTD
-1657 GTEYDFS
+1657 GMYDYS

-1672 GGYYVLKEKNPPK
+1672 GGYYVLRERKALK
-1685 GYYKA
+1685 GYRKA
-1690 GKIVLKVEAEAIATE
+1690 GDILLKVEAEAIANE
-1705 GKMKVIV
+1705 GHMKVIV
-1712 RDPSNNAMT
+1712 RNPSVNAHT
-1721 DGNHSIFEGVID
+1721 GAHSIFEGIIN
-1733 YEKTAKLGQFSIKK
+1733 YEQGAKLGEFSIKK
-1747 VGNAIPPYNGLVG
+1747 VGNAIGDYFDENGNKRKVG

-1771 DDNFNIL
+1771 DDDYN
-1778 YKDPDKK
+1778 KK
-1785 YPKEYIQKVTPGV
+1785 KNPNGYYEYIQKVTPGKP
-1798 AITQDK
+1798 IT
-1804 KDENGEI
+1804 KDDGKGGQIGVNP
-1811 VKDENGRPVQE
+1811 DE
-1822 GRDPNTLP
+1822 LP
-1830 KDQGIITFDQLKPG
+1830 PEQGIVTFDQLKPG
-1844 KYILEEYRGPA
+1844 HYVLEEYRGPA

-1860 PGRWYIT
+1860 PSKWYIS
-1867 VDNEGVVKKYRQKP
+1867 VDKNGIVTKYTENPTKNKNANQVD
-1881 GTGTREALY
+1881 Y
-1890 SMQSPRYKMSGLDIS
+1890 SAQSLRYKMADLDVS
-1905 EKLPINRLL
+1905 DQLPINRLL
-1914 APSVEEDLQDIEY
+1914 SPSLEEDLQEIKY
-1927 DSSTDDLNIKVKAS
+1927 DSSTDDLNVTVKAS
-1941 KVDTTNGKRT
+1941 KVDTTNGERT

-1976 VFVIDRSKDIS
+1976 VFVIDRSKDVS
-1987 ELTNKSNPNGPTLDK
+1987 EFTNKSNPNGPTLDK

-2023 VSFIQ
+2023 VTFIQ

-2044 LALDKSITDTQTYRM
+2044 LALDKSITDTQTYKM

-2086 NNVDGNDRLAKNK
+2086 NNLDGNDRLAKNR
-2099 DVYYNQIT
+2099 DDYYNQIT
-2107 NTTKAYDKRIF
+2107 KTTKAYDKRIF

-2131 FYDRNDGNR
+2131 FRDKNDGNR

-2156 KPVHFDTW
+2156 NPVHFDTW

-2172 GLNKEYNTYMSNNTA
+2172 ALNNEYITYMSNNTA
-2187 NDPVGNVQSDH
+2187 NDIKGNVQSDH

-2203 NDVDN
+2203 NDVEN

-2227 DDNFIKER
+2227 DENFIKER

-2255 PLINLLST
+2255 PKINLLSA
-2263 SAKIGTNDI
+2263 SANIGTNDI

-2285 SLGEINLKK
+2285 SLGGINLKK
-2294 GESLDF
+2294 GESLEF

-2307 EGTEFGKNY
+2307 EGTDFGQSY

-2339 STNPKSNGEL
+2339 STYPKSNGEL
-2349 YTKKIKETPAPNTYK
+2349 YTKKIKETPPAPNTYK
-2364 VTINSSE
+2364 ITINPSK

-2376 ANKSTNIKENE
+2376 AGKSININKDE
-2387 EITLTVEPSK
+2387 EITLTVTPNP
-2397 GYRLKELK
+2397 GFRLKELK
-2405 VTDANGKEVTLN
+2405 VTDANGKEITLT
-2417 GNKFK
+2417 GNKFT

-2428 KVDAIFEEDVVA
+2428 TVNATFEQIPQQGDVDLTTIFTYTNQTHGKDDSKNVPLGNAGRITLQVKQPA
-2440 PQGNVDLKTVFT
+2440 QGSNPESWQDLKT
-2452 YSNQK
+2452 
-2457 DGLDDSVPP
+2457 L
-2466 TTGKAGTIQLY
+2466 
-2477 VKDENPAMPE
+2477 
-2487 SWKPASTV
+2487 
-2495 KDAPYKGEVTFENLD
+2495 DAPYKGKIDFPVKLDKTKEYRLKYVREENIASVWGSEVTTYININPD
-2510 PNKSYKLEYIRDE
+2510 NAKNNKL
-2523 GNETKWGT
+2523 T
-2531 ETTSEI
+2531 
-2537 KVDLSNPEK
+2537 V
-2546 REGQNPLKTIK
+2546 TIS
-2557 IANGNL
+2557 NGNL
-2563 TEIFNKDESGF
+2563 TEIFNHDETGF

-2583 NENKGALTGSQFRA
+2583 NENKAALTGSQFQA
-2597 RKILNGDKSLYKDIL
+2597 KKILNGDRKLYVDIL
-2612 VDGKPSGKYQKSD
+2612 DGKGHKTGKVKEAGTAD
-2625 KVAEDFPLY
+2625 KDPVY
-2634 HNEKFDAVSEA
+2634 HDEKFDGVSEA

-2658 PGIYELTEIKAP
+2658 PGIYELTEIKTP
-2670 DGTYRIPLDD
+2670 DGTYRKPVDD
-2680 NGEPMKWY
+2680 KGNPMKWY
-2688 FQVFVY
+2688 FKVFVY
-2694 EGRNPKGADYMG
+2694 KDRQPNGADYMG
-2706 INFYFEHTFSE
+2706 VDFYFEHKFSE
-2717 NDDWNKDYPLTE
+2717 NDDWNKDYQITDK
-2729 AEKKALIGKTIKGLG
+2729 EKQALIGKTIKGLG
-2744 TEDSKFNKFIQVIP
+2744 AEDSKFNKYIQVIP

-2777 AQVTNYRSKTTL
+2777 AEVTNYKNKTKL
-2789 SFLKKDEETHQ
+2789 NFFKKDKENHQ
-2800 NINGAEFSLRKVQTE
+2800 NLEGAEFSLRKVKME
-2815 TITQDGKKVEKVKV
+2815 TVEENGKKVQKIVK
-2829 DSNNKPL
+2829 DKNNKPVIDETESKEEGKRI
-2836 YEPEK
+2836 EPFDEK
-2841 TTGENGKP
+2841 SQFAK
-2849 LTEAQKEAERV
+2849 AIS
-2860 QPYDKDLGFAKDISD
+2860 DKDLGVNFTDIP
-2875 DKLGVE
+2875 E
-2881 FTNIEQG
+2881 G

-2893 EIKPA
+2893 EIKPVD
-2898 NGYKPRDS
+2898 GYKKIDS
-2906 FLTITFTSSEDGSW
+2906 FLLIKFTENEDGSW

-2927 EKGPDGKYIEMVKPN
+2927 EKGPDGKYIEMEKPN
-2942 IDINKEGQFVSV
+2942 ININSEGKFVSV

-2963 QFQKIKAEKDK
+2963 KFQKIRAEKDK
-2974 DGNDIPVNTSTFK
+2974 EGNDIPVNTSTFK

-2997 LANAKTWQ
+2997 LANVKTWQ
-3005 AQEHFSNSNFIFK
+3005 AQEHFSNSRFIFK
-3018 DLGVGRYKLEE
+3018 ELGVGRYKLEE

-3082 DEKGNPLDIKVK
+3082 DDQGNPLDIKVK
-3094 NYTKIDVSLQK
+3094 NHTKIDVSLQK

-3195 SEADKADIA
+3195 SEADKADIE

-3244 EEIKIPEGYQGT
+3244 EEIKIPEGYQGS

-3264 EVKKTQ
+3264 EVKKTEK
-3270 NGLVVEHD
+3270 GLVVEHD
-3278 AAREKAYYEKYDQEY
+3278 AVREKAYYEKYDQEY
-3293 YKNNYGKYN
+3293 YKNNYEKYN
-3302 FENNHNVEKSTD
+3302 FENNHNVERSTD

-3327 FDLKWKKVKNMSKT
+3327 FDLKWKKVKNRSKT

-3352 YKASHDPNDVKK
+3352 YKASHDPNDVKG

-3458 GRTGAKETDVDKDG
+3458 GRTGAKQADVDKDG

-3566 YRLRFAYD
+3566 YRLRFAYN
-3574 TSWDTPFVATLVA
+3574 TAWDTPFVATLVA
-3587 VLKEVKKEDGTT
+3587 VLDENGE
-3599 KWVPLTNNDGKN
+3599 PLKNDRGN
-3611 ITDSG
+3611 ISDSG
-3616 QLLGSGQSINTGFQ
+3616 QYLGNGQSINPGFQ

-3644 VGKEGDKETPLNN
+3644 VGKEGDKETPLKD
-3657 VEFYLEKQDPNDA
+3657 VEFYLEKQDPYDA
-3670 KYYPLTENGEFIK
+3670 QYYPLTENGEFIK

-3701 DGKVE
+3701 NGKVE

-3712 FRLVTIDGF
+3712 FRIVTIDGF

-3753 ANGEEYM
+3753 ANGDEYM

-3771 VDGVVRIISKDETTG
+3771 VDGVVRIISKDETSG

-3819 DDNENPLANVEF
+3819 DDNENPMANVEF

-3842 VQSGKTD
+3842 VQSGTTD
-3849 ANGQIHFK
+3849 EKGQIHFK

-3897 NTDVSSSILFDGA
+3897 NTDVSNSILFDGV
-3910 QPDLVSTSGDRN
+3910 QPDLESTSGDEN
-3922 TVYPNK
+3922 IVYPNK
-3928 EEAVVARFKLKF
+3928 EEAIVTRFKLKF
-3940 ADPSKIA
+3940 TDPSKIA

-3986 GVLAKAEVDKDRR
+3986 GVLAKAEVDKNRR

-4020 IQLYPNRYSLT
+4020 IQLYPNRYKLT
-4031 HSQQLNLTADIGE
+4031 HSQTLNLTADIGE
-4044 NTNTTDTSKHFEKSI
+4044 NKNTTDTSKHFEKSI
-4059 YIDYRSQAGYQEPDK
+4059 YIDYRSPEGYQDPDK

-4083 EPDGKTFTAIV
+4083 EPDGKTFTAVI

-4101 LLTDKGIEFILDKN
+4101 LLEDKNIEFFTDKKIDTG
-4115 VDRSSLKVTT
+4115 SLSVKT
-4125 YKKVENGKAL
+4125 YKKVDPTTGKREE
-4135 AGSHSNGYQAGDLPD
+4135 GSHADTWQQGDLPD
-4150 SYGIVPDTDK
+4150 SYGIDPQKDH
-4160 LTKVGEGYNIS
+4160 LELIGEKKIIARKRLNNLFGNNGWKEYDSIS
-4171 TSRLYN
+4171 IP
-4177 VFGDYQTKDYDKIT
+4177 K
-4191 LPYGYLNKGYYKDEK
+4191 GYLNWNWYIDETIDNK
-4206 NNDYT
+4206 
-4211 VNNDPMDT
+4211 VNKDPMST

-4229 ADSVTDPKS
+4229 ADTVTDPKS
-4238 FKTHVQYNHKRHWYE
+4238 FKTHVQYYHKVNKYK
-4253 TYYNWGRPYQQLVGQ
+4253 TKYDYWGTPYQELVGK
-4268 YYDGAFKTWSQFY
+4268 YEGGAFKTWSQFY

-4315 ADTVPDKDGNTH
+4315 ADTIPDEDGNTH

-4390 YKLRKDKVAAFTV
+4390 YKLPKDKVAAFTV
-4403 DDKGNITLDV
+4403 DEKGNINLDV
-4413 SYKEIVENYKTAK
+4413 AYKEIVENYKTAK

-4545 IDKGKKVF
+4545 IDKDKKVF

-4610 EYIVEYNNNTMDVS
+4610 EYLVEYNNNSMDVS

-4639 TPGEEDKKQKTYLLI
+4639 APGEEDKKQKTYLLI

-4672 EERVDKLVENDKAIT
+4672 DERVDKLVENDKAIT

-4692 QNLDKFKEFY
+4692 QSLDKFKQFY

-4720 NIYFKKVDADKSDK
+4720 NIYFKKVDSKNNNP
-4734 ALAGAE
+4734 LQGAE

-4747 NEDGKETYRALD
+4747 KDEDGKETYRALD
-4759 TKGNVLLKDG
+4759 TKGNVFLSSG
-4769 TKWTATSDKNG
+4769 TNTKWIARSDENG
-4780 EFAFENIPIDG
+4780 NFAFENIPIDG
-4791 KYQIVE
+4791 EYQIVE

-4812 KFDVRNGKIYYID
+4812 KFEVKNGKIYYID
-4825 GQKDNNTKIDLK
+4825 GQKNNNTKIDLK
-4837 KDKEIENNT
+4837 KDGEIKNNT

>member
-1 MKRLL
+1 MKKLL

-51 DAYLSITNSQKIY
+51 DAYLSITDSQKIY

-143 TKNEVENLEQGKK
+143 TKNEMENLEQGKK

-165 CIDFK
+165 YIDFK
-170 ILDDFDFDEKG
+170 ILDDFDFNENG

-198 KNISPDPNYNLFEQ
+198 KNISPDPNYNLFEK

-255 ERKQAEEEKAQK
+255 ERKTEEEKAQQ
-267 EAEQKAE
+267 EAEKKAE
-274 EERKAEEEKKAA
+274 EERKAEEEKKQA
-286 EEKAKE
+286 EQKAK
-292 EKKAAEE
+292 
-299 KAEEEKKKA
+299 EEEKKKA

-343 IEDIQKLLTQLGEKY
+343 IEDIQKLLTELGEKY
-358 NLSLANQEKLMTEN
+358 NLSLANQEKLMSSN
-372 DSAIKALVEKDR
+372 DKAIRALVEKDR

-396 NKWSDKVFN
+396 NTWGDKVFN

-413 ASPTLPIPEGW
+413 ASTALPIPEGW
-424 HFDIKLGPYLKE
+424 YFDIKLGPYLKE

-444 LYYNGV
+444 LYDNGN
-450 LIANA
+450 LIARA
-455 TYDQKGHYIRYKFI
+455 TYDENGHYIRYKFI
-469 SKVTKDKTL
+469 SKVTTDKTL
-478 NIDQNLAFDEDSIGN
+478 NIDQNLAFDEDSIGT

-504 PKNNPVQNAKPIT
+504 PKNNPVQNAKPVT

-547 DWKTTSQKLKNKNGD
+547 DWKTTSQKLKNKNGE

-588 VDKNNKLDFNKLNLT
+588 VDENNKLDFNKLNLT

-615 SYRFST
+615 SYRFSS

-650 ELGEKL
+650 DLGKKL

-680 PDQNYI
+680 PDKNYI
-686 DKLLNDIITKYNNIP
+686 DKLLDDIINKYNSIP

-755 AQRRSDTRVDW
+755 AQRLSDTRVDW

-835 VSYEYQNEKAGRNDV
+835 ISYEYQNEKAGRNDV
-850 YYFRADLKNKKK
+850 YYFRTDLKNKKK

-918 IDAPVFQGSSG
+918 IDAPVYQGSSG

-946 LNESLPGNKT
+946 LNESLPGNNNP
-956 GSTYQL
+956 TYKL

-1009 HNGKEMH
+1009 HSGKEMH

-1038 DDYFQAPSDYNIDEW
+1038 DDYFQAPSDYNIDDW

-1076 GNLPDRT
+1076 GTLPDRT

-1143 HTREGDYQELITGR
+1143 HTREGDYQELIAGR

-1170 GTRLE
+1170 GTKLE

-1181 TNINTGQSKTWIS
+1181 TNINTGQSKTWKS

-1212 QEIKTP
+1212 QEITTP

-1239 DGPYRFKKLPKIH
+1239 DGPYRFKKLPRIH

-1261 SLGKDVPKSPEGKDL
+1261 SLGQDVPKSPEGKDL

-1318 VTATSLDDL
+1318 VTAASLDDL

-1332 DPTKIKYDDTYKQTS
+1332 DPATIKYDNTYNQKS

-1356 EQIPAGYYVLE
+1356 EQIPVGYYVLE

-1380 YLLEAKEQEDAQGKN
+1380 YLLEAKEQEDAQGKKI
-1395 RVVLNFVGDEQP
+1395 VVLNFVGDKKP

-1516 YGWKLVVSEIKEGE
+1516 YGWKLVVREIKEGE

-1550 QNLDEIPLD
+1550 QNLEEIPLD

-1564 DKRVEAF
+1564 DNKVEAF

-1642 VQNKA
+1642 VQNVA
-1647 KGPDNPRQFK
+1647 KGADNPRQFK
-1657 GTEYDFS
+1657 GAEYDFS

-1690 GKIVLKVEAEAIATE
+1690 GRIVLKVEAEAIATE

-1747 VGNAIPPYNGLVG
+1747 VGNAIHPYTGLVG

-1771 DDNFNIL
+1771 DDDFNIL

-1804 KDENGEI
+1804 KDQNGEI

-1867 VDNEGVVKKYRQKP
+1867 VDNEGVVKKYREKP

-1905 EKLPINRLL
+1905 EPIQFNNLMQ
-1914 APSVEEDLQDIEY
+1914 APRNPNLQEITPYTIDSANANIEV
-1927 DSSTDDLNIKVKAS
+1927 NAS
-1941 KVDTTNGKRT
+1941 AVDTTDGSRDIRVKITPKTKQTGVNKSHWVLLVDRTRDWSSNNSGAKLDDNINKFITDLRAKADTQGAEVYLSIIEYSGLAKDNRLVLSKTNIKDLDNAEEYSYNMGTLEMLPIGQYNLNEENVTVKNYLKRAEVDT
-1951 INFSI
+1951 RSTNVNDGAAKLQETVNANIGNLTNDNYDHKYVINFA
-1956 SPKEKQISGEETII
+1956 TFT
-1970 GNNIQL
+1970 GNNAVRMQKDRTKFLQFESMWAFYQKGYKRVYFHQDQVASELNGTIRDYSNYIQGNA
-1976 VFVIDRSKDIS
+1976 DIK
-1987 ELTNKSNPNGPTLDK
+1987 ELYLTNKNIVRNKNYKKPREFAPYVQKEKLDSILNDTNNFASQGKEESLLKDGILNISTNDKVKLDSYSISKNGNPVENQTKPTSNSINK
-2002 NINKLITDIVE
+2002 NINLGIGESLELTYKIKLDASAEDNTEYDIHKLMTYKPDTNQNAVNLDLNKLIT
-2013 KAKKSNANID
+2013 
-2023 VSFIQ
+2023 
-2028 YDNATN
+2028 
-2034 GIVGGVNQDL
+2034 
-2044 LALDKSITDTQTYRM
+2044 
-2059 TTPSNPN
+2059 
-2066 GEDVTIKDYLGKV
+2066 
-2079 GIKKRVT
+2079 
-2086 NNVDGNDRLAKNK
+2086 
-2099 DVYYNQIT
+2099 
-2107 NTTKAYDKRIF
+2107 
-2118 INISNFMSTQAKT
+2118 
-2131 FYDRNDGNR
+2131 
-2140 KKFQAAEIIW
+2140 
-2150 PFRNKA
+2150 
-2156 KPVHFDTW
+2156 
-2164 MTHVDFYS
+2164 
-2172 GLNKEYNTYMSNNTA
+2172 
-2187 NDPVGNVQSDH
+2187 
-2198 FKFFQ
+2198 
-2203 NDVDN
+2203 
-2208 NNGKGLY
+2208 
-2215 VNKDFFDKNILT
+2215 
-2227 DDNFIKER
+2227 
-2235 IQNPTDGYL
+2235 
-2244 VKDGKLDIGLR
+2244 LR
-2255 PLINLLST
+2255 
-2263 SAKIGTNDI
+2263 
-2272 SNNIVKDSTNNTI
+2272 
-2285 SLGEINLKK
+2285 
-2294 GESLDF
+2294 
-2300 SYTIDLK
+2300 
-2307 EGTEFGKNY
+2307 
-2316 PINKSDIDKG
+2316 
-2326 VKFTNNGKENLIK
+2326 ENL
-2339 STNPKSNGEL
+2339 TP
-2349 YTKKIKETPAPNTYK
+2349 PAPNTYK
-2364 VTINSSE
+2364 ITINPSE
-2371 NGSVT
+2371 NGRVT
-2376 ANKSTNIKENE
+2376 ASKSTNINKDD
-2387 EITLTVEPSK
+2387 EITLTVEPNH

-2405 VTDANGKEVTLN
+2405 VTDANGKEITLTD
-2417 GNKFK
+2417 NKFN

-2428 KVDAIFEEDVVA
+2428 KVNAIFEEDVVA

-2452 YSNQK
+2452 YANQK
-2457 DGLDDSVPP
+2457 DGLDDSIPP

-2477 VKDENPAMPE
+2477 VKDENPAMPD

-2495 KDAPYKGEVTFENLD
+2495 KDAPYKGEVIFENLD

-2744 TEDSKFNKFIQVIP
+2744 TEDSKFNKYIQVIP

-2777 AQVTNYRSKTTL
+2777 AQVTNYRNKTTL

-2829 DSNNKPL
+2829 DSKNKPL

-2841 TTGENGKP
+2841 TTEDGKP
-2849 LTEAQKEAERV
+2849 LTEAQKDAERV

-2881 FTNIEQG
+2881 FTNIGQG

-2927 EKGPDGKYIEMVKPN
+2927 EKGPDGKYIEMEKPN
-2942 IDINKEGQFVSV
+2942 IDINREGKFVSV
-2954 YNEKNYIDL
+2954 YNEKNFIDL
-2963 QFQKIKAEKDK
+2963 KFQKIKAEKDK
-2974 DGNDIPVNTSTFK
+2974 EGNDIPVNTSTFK

-2997 LANAKTWQ
+2997 LANVKTWQ
-3005 AQEHFSNSNFIFK
+3005 AQEHYSNSRFIFK

-3082 DEKGNPLDIKVK
+3082 DDQGNPLDIKVK

-3127 KKVRYSMDENSKSYE
+3127 KKVRYSMNENSKSYE

-3195 SEADKADIA
+3195 SEADKDDIA
-3204 NDRVKPDSISS
+3204 NDRVKPDSVSS
-3215 ATGRYATTTRSQS
+3215 VTGRYATTTRSQS

-3244 EEIKIPEGYQGT
+3244 EEIKIPEGYQGS

-3264 EVKKTQ
+3264 EVKKTE

-3293 YKNNYGKYN
+3293 YKNNYSKYN

-3327 FDLKWKKVKNMSKT
+3327 FDLKWKKVKNSSKT

-3352 YKASHDPNDVKK
+3352 YKASHDPNDLEG
-3364 ALSGDG
+3364 ALKGEG

-3394 VYVLYEEIAPDGY
+3394 IYALYEEIAPDGY
-3407 EKMKR
+3407 KKMER
-3412 LIVIQIYEDE
+3412 VIIIQIYEDE

-3447 EVNDFGYLLTK
+3447 EVNDFKYFLTK
-3458 GRTGAKETDVDKDG
+3458 GRTGAKEADVDKDG

-3502 GELRIKIYADPKDTT
+3502 GELKIKIYADPDDKT
-3517 NTDKKVYEQTIK
+3517 NTDTKVYEQTIK

-3566 YRLRFAYD
+3566 YRLRFSYN

-3616 QLLGSGQSINTGFQ
+3616 QLLGSGQSINPGFQ

-3644 VGKEGDKETPLNN
+3644 VGKEGDKETPLKD

-3706 KLFAIN
+3706 KLFALN
-3712 FRLVTIDGF
+3712 FKLVTIDGF

-3786 KLVEKEVNDKNAKE
+3786 KLVEKEVNDKNANE

-3806 QKSGF
+3806 QKSGI

-3819 DDNENPLANVEF
+3819 DDNENPMANVEF

-3849 ANGQIHFK
+3849 EKGQIHFK

-3971 EGKSDTSLL
+3971 EGKSDTSFL

-4020 IQLYPNRYSLT
+4020 IQLYPNRYKLT
-4031 HSQQLNLTADIGE
+4031 HSQTLNLTADIGE
-4044 NTNTTDTSKHFEKSI
+4044 NKNTTDTSKHFEKSI
-4059 YIDYRSQAGYQEPDK
+4059 YIDYRSQAGYQDPDK
-4074 DVSSYTLRL
+4074 DISSYTLRL
-4083 EPDGKTFTAIV
+4083 EPDGKTFTAVI

-4101 LLTDKGIEFILDKN
+4101 LLEDKNIEFFTDKKIDT
-4115 VDRSSLKVTT
+4115 DSLSVKT
-4125 YKKVENGKAL
+4125 YKKVDPTTGKREE
-4135 AGSHSNGYQAGDLPD
+4135 GSHADTWQQGDLPD
-4150 SYGIVPDTDK
+4150 SYGIDPQRDH
-4160 LTKVGEGYNIS
+4160 LQLIGEKKIIARKN
-4171 TSRLYN
+4171 LYN
-4177 VFGDYQTKDYDKIT
+4177 LFGDYGWRTYDSISIPK
-4191 LPYGYLNKGYYKDEK
+4191 GYLNWNYYIDNTI
-4206 NNDYT
+4206 NNE
-4211 VNNDPMDT
+4211 VNKDPMST

-4229 ADSVTDPKS
+4229 ADTVTDPKS
-4238 FKTHVQYNHKRHWYE
+4238 FKTHVQYNHERNWYK
-4253 TYYNWGRPYQQLVGQ
+4253 TYYDYWGRPYQELVGQ

-4281 TPGAIGSA
+4281 KPEASGSA

-4315 ADTVPDKDGNTH
+4315 ADTVPDEDGNTH
-4327 PSSIFTNEN
+4327 PSSIFTNEY

-4350 DGSTDYLAN
+4350 DGATDYLAN
-4359 SEVESDENG
+4359 SEVESDEHG

-4390 YKLRKDKVAAFTV
+4390 YKLPKDKVAAFTV
-4403 DDKGNITLDV
+4403 DEKGNINLDV

-4426 IKIRKV
+4426 IKIKKV

-4451 LEGNKVK
+4451 LEGNNVK

-4490 PEGYKKSDKTWK
+4490 PQGYKKSDKTWK

-4530 STGTKSTNLDTKIVA
+4530 STGTASTNLDTKIVA
-4545 IDKGKKVF
+4545 IDKDKKVF

-4572 ISSPDATIK
+4572 ISSPDTTIK

-4589 RLVALDKNSTI
+4589 RLVALDKNSNL

-4610 EYIVEYNNNTMDVS
+4610 EYLVEYNNNSMDVS

-4639 TPGEEDKKQKTYLLI
+4639 APGEEDKKQKTYLLI

-4672 EERVDKLVENDKAIT
+4672 EEKVDKLVENDKAIT

-4692 QNLDKFKEFY
+4692 QNLDKFKQFY

-4720 NIYFKKVDADKSDK
+4720 NIYFKKVDSKNNNPLKD
-4734 ALAGAE
+4734 AE

-4759 TKGNVLLKDG
+4759 INGSVFLSSGTG
-4769 TKWTATSDKNG
+4769 TKWTARSDGNG
-4780 EFAFENIPIDG
+4780 NFAFENIPIDG
-4791 KYQIVE
+4791 EYQIFE

-4812 KFDVRNGKIYYID
+4812 KFEVKDGKIIY
-4825 GQKDNNTKIDLK
+4825 
-4837 KDKEIENNT
+4837 KDKNGIKISKNQVNLEDKTKENSDT
-4846 AENRILVTN
+4846 NRILVTN

>member
-1 MKRLL
+1 MKKLL

-51 DAYLSITNSQKIY
+51 DAYLSITDSQKIY

-91 VKRNDL
+91 VKRNDF
-97 KLYEDKIFQ
+97 KLYEDKFFQ

-143 TKNEVENLEQGKK
+143 TKNEMKNLEQGKK

-165 CIDFK
+165 YIDFK
-170 ILDDFDFDEKG
+170 ILDDFDFNENG

-255 ERKQAEEEKAQK
+255 ERKQAEEEKAQQ

-274 EERKAEEEKKAA
+274 EERKAEEEKKQA
-286 EEKAKE
+286 EQKAK
-292 EKKAAEE
+292 
-299 KAEEEKKKA
+299 EEEKKKA
-308 EEEKKAQEEKQKEEN
+308 EEKKAQEEKQKEEN

-331 ELKEALEDENNS
+331 ELKEALEDKNNS
-343 IEDIQKLLTQLGEKY
+343 IEDIQKLLTKLGEKY
-358 NLSLANQEKLMTEN
+358 NLSLANQKKLMSSN
-372 DSAIKALVEKDR
+372 DKAIKALVEKDR

-396 NKWSDKVFN
+396 NSWGDKVFN

-413 ASPTLPIPEGW
+413 ASDALPIPEGW

-436 DPNEKVKD
+436 NPKDPVKD
-444 LYYNGV
+444 LYDNGN
-450 LIANA
+450 LIARA
-455 TYDQKGHYIRYKFI
+455 TYDQKGHYIRYKFV
-469 SKVTKDKTL
+469 SKVTTDKTL
-478 NIDQNLAFDEDSIGN
+478 NIEQNLAFDEESIAN
-493 RNPITVQIQAA
+493 KNPITVQIQAA

-517 VYRNSQTPVS
+517 VYKNSQTPVS

-547 DWKTTSQKLKNKNGD
+547 DWKTTSQKLKNKNGE

-680 PDQNYI
+680 PDKNYI

-755 AQRRSDTRVDW
+755 AQRLSDTRVDW

-781 LDDPDFDINI
+781 LDDPEFDINI

-946 LNESLPGNKT
+946 LNESLPGNKNPN
-956 GSTYQL
+956 YKL
-962 RPYLAKNAR
+962 RPYLARNER

-995 YFYGEEVKKEYAKE
+995 YFYGEEVKKEYVKE

-1038 DDYFQAPSDYNIDEW
+1038 DDYFQAPSDYNIDDW

-1076 GNLPDRT
+1076 SHLPDRT

-1170 GTRLE
+1170 GTKLE

-1181 TNINTGQSKTWIS
+1181 TNINTGQSKTWTS

-1212 QEIKTP
+1212 QEITTP

-1261 SLGKDVPKSPEGKDL
+1261 SLGQDVPKSPDNKDL

-1318 VTATSLDDL
+1318 VTATSLEDL

-1332 DPTKIKYDDTYKQTS
+1332 DPATIKYDKTYNHKS

-1367 ETKAPDGYQKAPL
+1367 ETKTPDGYQKAPL

-1395 RVVLNFVGDEQP
+1395 RVVLNFVGDEKP

-1414 VIRNEVKST
+1414 VIRNEAKST

-1432 EHVLDTDTEHLG
+1432 EHVIDTDTEHLG

-1493 GLKIGEYLLQELQPP
+1493 DLKIGEYLLQELQPP
-1508 KGYAKTTL
+1508 KGYAMTTL
-1516 YGWKLVVSEIKEGE
+1516 YGWKLVVREIKEGE

-1550 QNLDEIPLD
+1550 QNLEEIPLD

-1564 DKRVEAF
+1564 DDKVEAF

-1633 DKPINKHPI
+1633 DKPINKYPI

-1647 KGPDNPRQFK
+1647 KGADNPRLFK
-1657 GTEYDFS
+1657 GAEYDFS

-1778 YKDPDKK
+1778 YKDPGKK

-1804 KDENGEI
+1804 KDPNGEI

-1822 GRDPNTLP
+1822 GRDPKTLP

-1951 INFSI
+1951 INFLI
-1956 SPKEKQISGEETII
+1956 TPKEKEVPGKK
-1970 GNNIQL
+1970 IQMVFL
-1976 VFVIDRSKDIS
+1976 VERSKDSATTAAGQRIA
-1987 ELTNKSNPNGPTLDK
+1987 NGRTLDK
-2002 NINKLITDIVE
+2002 NINYAITQI
-2013 KAKKSNANID
+2013 AKKAEETGTQVD
-2023 VSFIQ
+2023 VSFIE
-2028 YDNATN
+2028 YSDRTTALKTTN
-2034 GIVGGVNQDL
+2034 SSLNKISKDLQDVNYENMYFDGEGEK
-2044 LALDKSITDTQTYRM
+2044 ANQTYKDFLENANISSR
-2059 TTPSNPN
+2059 SNSNNDGSQKLLDSIDSYLTSISKDGYDKKIMIDFANFHLESVKRYGAVN
-2066 GEDVTIKDYLGKV
+2066 GQFKFKKADLVNKFKDGGFETFVVHTDQK
-2079 GIKKRVT
+2079 T
-2086 NNVDGNDRLAKNK
+2086 FRLADGYQSQYAYTVMPQLKYFEYFNNSGSPGRNSASYYVYKNM
-2099 DVYYNQIT
+2099 VNEVL
-2107 NTTKAYDKRIF
+2107 N
-2118 INISNFMSTQAKT
+2118 
-2131 FYDRNDGNR
+2131 NDGFVN
-2140 KKFQAAEIIW
+2140 
-2150 PFRNKA
+2150 NS
-2156 KPVHFDTW
+2156 D
-2164 MTHVDFYS
+2164 
-2172 GLNKEYNTYMSNNTA
+2172 GL
-2187 NDPVGNVQSDH
+2187 
-2198 FKFFQ
+2198 
-2203 NDVDN
+2203 
-2208 NNGKGLY
+2208 
-2215 VNKDFFDKNILT
+2215 
-2227 DDNFIKER
+2227 
-2235 IQNPTDGYL
+2235 L

-2285 SLGEINLKK
+2285 SLGGINLKK

-2339 STNPKSNGEL
+2339 STYPKSNGEL

-2364 VTINSSE
+2364 VTINPSE
-2371 NGSVT
+2371 NGSVS
-2376 ANKSTNIKENE
+2376 ASKSTNIKKDE
-2387 EITLTVEPSK
+2387 EITLTVTPSD
-2397 GYRLKELK
+2397 GFRLKELK
-2405 VTDANGKEVTLN
+2405 VTDANGKDIPLN
-2417 GNKFK
+2417 GNKFT

-2440 PQGNVDLKTVFT
+2440 PQGKVDLKTVFT

-2457 DGLDDSVPP
+2457 DGLDDSIPP

-2477 VKDENPAMPE
+2477 VKDENPAMTE
-2487 SWKPASTV
+2487 SWKIASTV

-2510 PNKSYKLEYIRDE
+2510 PNRTYKLEYIRDE

-2744 TEDSKFNKFIQVIP
+2744 TEDSKFNKYIQVIP

-2815 TITQDGKKVEKVKV
+2815 TSVQDGKKVEKVKV

-2841 TTGENGKP
+2841 TMGENGKP

-2927 EKGPDGKYIEMVKPN
+2927 EKGPDGKYIEMLKPN

-2954 YNEKNYIDL
+2954 YNKKNYIDL
-2963 QFQKIKAEKDK
+2963 KFQKIKAEKDK
-2974 DGNDIPVNTSTFK
+2974 EGNDIPVNTSTFK

-3082 DEKGNPLDIKVK
+3082 DDQGNPLDIKVK

-3204 NDRVKPDSISS
+3204 NDRVKPDSVSS

-3264 EVKKTQ
+3264 EVKKTK

-3278 AAREKAYYEKYDQEY
+3278 AAREKAYYEKYDKKY
-3293 YKNNYGKYN
+3293 YDDNYSKYN
-3302 FENNHNVEKSTD
+3302 FEKNHNVEESTD

-3327 FDLKWKKVKNMSKT
+3327 FDLKWKKVKNRSKT

-3447 EVNDFGYLLTK
+3447 EVNDFEYLLTK
-3458 GRTGAKETDVDKDG
+3458 GRTGAREADVDKDG

-3502 GELRIKIYADPKDTT
+3502 GELRIKIYADPADKT

-3574 TSWDTPFVATLVA
+3574 ASWDTPFVATLVA
-3587 VLKEVKKEDGTT
+3587 VLDENGE
-3599 KWVPLTNNDGKN
+3599 PLQNSNGKN

-3616 QLLGSGQSINTGFQ
+3616 QLLGSGQSINPGFQ

-3644 VGKEGDKETPLNN
+3644 VGKEGDKETPLKD

-3693 DYYVERIV
+3693 DYYIERIV

-3712 FRLVTIDGF
+3712 FKLVTIDGF

-3771 VDGVVRIISKDETTG
+3771 VDGVVRIISKDEKTG
-3786 KLVEKEVNDKNAKE
+3786 KFVEKEVNDENAKD

-3819 DDNENPLANVEF
+3819 DDNENPMANVEF

-3849 ANGQIHFK
+3849 AKGQIHFK

-3863 YWLVEKK
+3863 YWLIEKK

-3897 NTDVSSSILFDGA
+3897 NTDVSSSILFDGV
-3910 QPDLVSTSGDRN
+3910 QPDLVSTSGDKN

-3971 EGKSDTSLL
+3971 EGKSDTSFL

-3986 GVLAKAEVDKDRR
+3986 GVLAKAEVDKNRR

-4020 IQLYPNRYSLT
+4020 LQLYPNRYKLT

-4044 NTNTTDTSKHFEKSI
+4044 NKNTTDTSKHFEKSI
-4059 YIDYRSQAGYQEPDK
+4059 YIDYRSQEGYQNPNI

-4083 EPDGKTFTAIV
+4083 EPDGKTFTAVI

-4101 LLTDKGIEFILDKN
+4101 LLDDKNIEFLTDKKIDT
-4115 VDRSSLKVTT
+4115 DSLSVKT
-4125 YKKVENGKAL
+4125 YKKVDPTTGEREE
-4135 AGSHSNGYQAGDLPD
+4135 GSHANGWQQGDLPD
-4150 SYGIVPDTDK
+4150 SYGIDPQKDHLELIGQKKIIARKT
-4160 LTKVGEGYNIS
+4160 
-4171 TSRLYN
+4171 LYN
-4177 VFGDYQTKDYDKIT
+4177 LFGNNGWKEYDSISIPK
-4191 LPYGYLNKGYYKDEK
+4191 GYLNSGWYIDNTI
-4206 NNDYT
+4206 NNK
-4211 VNNDPMDT
+4211 VNNDKMST

-4238 FKTHVQYNHKRHWYE
+4238 FKTHVQYNHERNWYQ
-4253 TYYNWGRPYQQLVGQ
+4253 TYYDYLGRPYQRLVGQ

-4281 TPGAIGSA
+4281 TPGASGSA

-4315 ADTVPDKDGNTH
+4315 ADTVPDEDGNTH

-4350 DGSTDYLAN
+4350 DRATDYLAN

-4368 RFSWIGLAQGHYE
+4368 RFSWIGLAPGHYE

-4390 YKLRKDKVAAFTV
+4390 YKLPKDKVAAFTV
-4403 DDKGNITLDV
+4403 DDKGNINLDV
-4413 SYKEIVENYKTAK
+4413 AYKEIVENYKTAK

-4432 DQDGNPIDGS
+4432 DQDGNPIDGI

-4467 GADGYAVFE
+4467 GTDGYAVFE
-4476 DIPFGNFEL
+4476 DVPFGNFEL
-4485 KETQT
+4485 KETQI
-4490 PEGYKKSDKTWK
+4490 PQGYKKSDKTWK

-4572 ISSPDATIK
+4572 ISSPDTTIK

-4589 RLVALDKNSTI
+4589 RLVALDKNSNL
-4600 DNQTP
+4600 DNPTP

-4610 EYIVEYNNNTMDVS
+4610 EYLVEYNNNSMDVS

-4639 TPGEEDKKQKTYLLI
+4639 APGEEDNKQKTYLLI

-4672 EERVDKLVENDKAIT
+4672 DEKVDKLVENDKAIT

-4720 NIYFKKVDADKSDK
+4720 DIYFKKVDANKPDK

-4747 NEDGKETYRALD
+4747 NEDGKEIYRALD
-4759 TKGNVLLKDG
+4759 TNGNVLLNGG
-4769 TKWTATSDKNG
+4769 TKWTARSDENG
-4780 EFAFENIPIDG
+4780 NFAFENIPIDG
-4791 KYQIVE
+4791 EYQIEE

-4812 KFDVRNGKIYYID
+4812 KFVVKNGKIYYID
-4825 GQKDNNTKIDLK
+4825 GQQNNNTKIDLK
-4837 KDKEIENNT
+4837 KDEEIKNNT

>member
-51 DAYLSITNSQKIY
+51 DAYLSITDSQKIY

-97 KLYEDKIFQ
+97 KLYEDKFFQ

-143 TKNEVENLEQGKK
+143 TKNEMENLEQGKK

-165 CIDFK
+165 YIDFK
-170 ILDDFDFDEKG
+170 ILDDFDFNENG

-255 ERKQAEEEKAQK
+255 ERKQAEEEKAQQ
-267 EAEQKAE
+267 EAEKKE
-274 EERKAEEEKKAA
+274 EERKAEEEKKQA
-286 EEKAKE
+286 EQKAK
-292 EKKAAEE
+292 
-299 KAEEEKKKA
+299 EEEKKKA

-323 ANFEKANK
+323 TNFEKANK

-343 IEDIQKLLTQLGEKY
+343 IEDIQKLLTELGEKY
-358 NLSLANQEKLMTEN
+358 NLSLANQEKLMSSN
-372 DSAIKALVEKDR
+372 DKAIRALVEKDR

-396 NKWSDKVFN
+396 NTWGDKVFN

-424 HFDIKLGPYLKE
+424 YFDIKLGPYLKE
-436 DPNEKVKD
+436 KSDEKVKD
-444 LYYNGV
+444 LYDNGN
-450 LIANA
+450 LIARA
-455 TYDQKGHYIRYKFI
+455 TYDENGHFIRYKFI
-469 SKVTKDKTL
+469 SKVTTDKTL

-504 PKNNPVQNAKPIT
+504 PKNNPVQNAKPVT

-547 DWKTTSQKLKNKNGD
+547 DWKTTSQKLKNKNGE

-588 VDKNNKLDFNKLNLT
+588 VDENNKLDFNKLNLT

-615 SYRFST
+615 SYRFSS

-636 LGELRSGNSEISKT
+636 LGELRSGNSEINKT
-650 ELGEKL
+650 DLGKKL

-680 PDQNYI
+680 PDKNYI
-686 DKLLNDIITKYNNIP
+686 DKLLNDIITKYNSIP

-755 AQRRSDTRVDW
+755 AQRLSDTRVDW

-791 RGQRKQNIRPKK
+791 RGKRKQNIRPKK

-835 VSYEYQNEKAGRNDV
+835 VSYEYQKQKAGRNDV
-850 YYFRADLKNKKK
+850 YYFRTDLKNKKK

-918 IDAPVFQGSSG
+918 IDAPVYQGSSG

-980 QMSEGQAM
+980 NMSEGQAM

-1038 DDYFQAPSDYNIDEW
+1038 DDYFDAPSDYNIDDW
-1053 KIDVTLTGRRRPSPY
+1053 KIDVTLTGKRRPSPHR
-1068 NGWEGQFE
+1068 GWEGQFE
-1076 GNLPDRT
+1076 GTLPDRT

-1103 VQRTQYD
+1103 VQKTEYD

-1143 HTREGDYQELITGR
+1143 HTREGDYQELIAGR

-1170 GTRLE
+1170 GTKLE

-1181 TNINTGQSKTWIS
+1181 TNINTGQSKTWTS

-1212 QEIKTP
+1212 QEITTP

-1261 SLGKDVPKSPEGKDL
+1261 SLGKDVPKSPENKDL

-1303 NKFAKLNGAEFTLRK
+1303 NEFAKLNGAEFTLRK
-1318 VTATSLDDL
+1318 VTANSIDDL

-1332 DPTKIKYDDTYKQTS
+1332 DPAKIKYDDTYNHKS

-1395 RVVLNFVGDEQP
+1395 RVVLNFVGDEKP
-1407 ETQSKPI
+1407 ETQSTPI

-1432 EHVLDTDTEHLG
+1432 EHVIDTDTEHLG

-1493 GLKIGEYLLQELQPP
+1493 DLKIGEYLLQELQPP
-1508 KGYAKTTL
+1508 KGYAMTTL
-1516 YGWKLVVSEIKEGE
+1516 YGWKLVVREIKEGE

-1550 QNLDEIPLD
+1550 QNLEEIPLD

-1564 DKRVEAF
+1564 DDKVEAF

-1647 KGPDNPRQFK
+1647 KEADNPRLFK
-1657 GTEYDFS
+1657 GAEYDFS

-1771 DDNFNIL
+1771 DDNFEII
-1778 YKDPDKK
+1778 YKDPGKK

-1804 KDENGEI
+1804 KDPNGEI

-1822 GRDPNTLP
+1822 GRDPKTLP

-1905 EKLPINRLL
+1905 EPIQFNNLMQ
-1914 APSVEEDLQDIEY
+1914 APSNNPKLQAIDPYTIDSANANIEI
-1927 DSSTDDLNIKVKAS
+1927 SAS
-1941 KVDTTNGKRT
+1941 AVDTTDGSRDIRVKITPKTQKVGKNR
-1951 INFSI
+1951 SHWV
-1956 SPKEKQISGEETII
+1956 
-1970 GNNIQL
+1970 L
-1976 VFVIDRSKDIS
+1976 MIDRSQDYSGKLNNLDNNINKFITDLRSKANTDGAEVYLSIIEYSGNNNKYNKVLLSKQDIKSLDNASEYSYKMLSLKPRQFENQFDLVEENVTVKDYLSKVRIDRRNGGIVDGGDKLKNVVAQNLSSLTNEYYDTKYVINFANFNSNEAKKPGRFSESFEQFEALWSFKEKGYKRVYTHVDQTNTEFTDKGTEFKTYIS
-1987 ELTNKSNPNGPTLDK
+1987 NNSEFNSFDRTRKYIIINQGNKKASQFAPYVQKDLLDSILNNSANFTSAGKEESLLRNGSINISTNNDVKLESYSIKKNGSEIENQTNPTSNSINKNINLGIGESLELTYKIKLDASAEDNTEYDIHKLMTYKSDANQNAVNLDP
-2002 NINKLITDIVE
+2002 NKLIT
-2013 KAKKSNANID
+2013 
-2023 VSFIQ
+2023 
-2028 YDNATN
+2028 
-2034 GIVGGVNQDL
+2034 
-2044 LALDKSITDTQTYRM
+2044 
-2059 TTPSNPN
+2059 
-2066 GEDVTIKDYLGKV
+2066 
-2079 GIKKRVT
+2079 
-2086 NNVDGNDRLAKNK
+2086 
-2099 DVYYNQIT
+2099 
-2107 NTTKAYDKRIF
+2107 
-2118 INISNFMSTQAKT
+2118 
-2131 FYDRNDGNR
+2131 
-2140 KKFQAAEIIW
+2140 
-2150 PFRNKA
+2150 
-2156 KPVHFDTW
+2156 
-2164 MTHVDFYS
+2164 
-2172 GLNKEYNTYMSNNTA
+2172 
-2187 NDPVGNVQSDH
+2187 
-2198 FKFFQ
+2198 
-2203 NDVDN
+2203 
-2208 NNGKGLY
+2208 
-2215 VNKDFFDKNILT
+2215 
-2227 DDNFIKER
+2227 
-2235 IQNPTDGYL
+2235 
-2244 VKDGKLDIGLR
+2244 LR
-2255 PLINLLST
+2255 
-2263 SAKIGTNDI
+2263 
-2272 SNNIVKDSTNNTI
+2272 
-2285 SLGEINLKK
+2285 
-2294 GESLDF
+2294 
-2300 SYTIDLK
+2300 
-2307 EGTEFGKNY
+2307 
-2316 PINKSDIDKG
+2316 
-2326 VKFTNNGKENLIK
+2326 ENL
-2339 STNPKSNGEL
+2339 TP
-2349 YTKKIKETPAPNTYK
+2349 PAPNTYK
-2364 VTINSSE
+2364 ITINKIG
-2371 NGSVT
+2371 NGNVS
-2376 ANKSTNIKENE
+2376 ASKSTNIAENE
-2387 EITLTVEPSK
+2387 EITLTVTPDT
-2397 GYRLKELK
+2397 GYKLKDLK
-2405 VTDANGKEVTLN
+2405 VINLDTNEEIKLYS

-2428 KVDAIFEEDVVA
+2428 KVNAIFEEDVVA

-2452 YSNQK
+2452 YANQK

-2466 TTGKAGTIQLY
+2466 TTGRAGTIQLY

-2487 SWKPASTV
+2487 SWSPASTV

-2510 PNKSYKLEYIRDE
+2510 PNRTYKLEYVRDE
-2523 GNETKWGT
+2523 GNDSKWGT

-2744 TEDSKFNKFIQVIP
+2744 TDDSKFNKFIQVIP

-2789 SFLKKDEETHQ
+2789 SFLKKDEETHR

-2815 TITQDGKKVEKVKV
+2815 TSTQDGKKVEKVKV

-2841 TTGENGKP
+2841 TTGEDGKP

-2898 NGYKPRDS
+2898 KGYKPRDS

-2927 EKGPDGKYIEMVKPN
+2927 EKGPDGKYIEMAKPN
-2942 IDINKEGQFVSV
+2942 IDINSEGKFVSV

-2963 QFQKIKAEKDK
+2963 KFQKIKAEKDK
-2974 DGNDIPVNTSTFK
+2974 EGNDIEVKTSTFK

-2997 LANAKTWQ
+2997 LANVKTWQ

-3048 DPKTYKLKIVFE
+3048 DSKTYKLKIVFE

-3082 DEKGNPLDIKVK
+3082 DDEGNPLDIKVK

-3127 KKVRYSMDENSKSYE
+3127 KKVRFSMDENAKSYE

-3154 TNGNRITEFYESGAV
+3154 TNGKRITEFYESGAV

-3195 SEADKADIA
+3195 SEADKADIE

-3264 EVKKTQ
+3264 EVKKTE

-3278 AAREKAYYEKYDQEY
+3278 AAREKAYYEKYDKKY
-3293 YKNNYGKYN
+3293 YDDNYSKYN
-3302 FENNHNVEKSTD
+3302 FEKNHNVEKSTD

-3327 FDLKWKKVKNMSKT
+3327 FDLKWKKVKNRSKT

-3352 YKASHDPNDVKK
+3352 YKASHDPNDVKG

-3422 KDGYKL
+3422 EDGYKL

-3458 GRTGAKETDVDKDG
+3458 GRAGAKQADVDKDG

-3566 YRLRFAYD
+3566 YRLRFAYN
-3574 TSWDTPFVATLVA
+3574 TAWDTPFVATLVA
-3587 VLKEVKKEDGTT
+3587 VLDENGE
-3599 KWVPLTNNDGKN
+3599 PLQNSNGKN

-3616 QLLGSGQSINTGFQ
+3616 QLLAGGQSINPGFQ

-3657 VEFYLEKQDPNDA
+3657 VEFYLEKQDPYDA
-3670 KYYPLTENGEFIK
+3670 QYYPLTENGEFIK

-3701 DGKVE
+3701 NGKVE

-3712 FRLVTIDGF
+3712 FRIVTIDGF

-3753 ANGEEYM
+3753 ANGDEYM

-3786 KLVEKEVNDKNAKE
+3786 KFVEKEVNDKNAKD

-3819 DDNENPLANVEF
+3819 DDNENPMANVEF

-3849 ANGQIHFK
+3849 EKGQIHFK

-3897 NTDVSSSILFDGA
+3897 NTDVSSSILFDGV
-3910 QPDLVSTSGDRN
+3910 QPNLESTSGDKN

-3928 EEAVVARFKLKF
+3928 EEAIVTRFKLKF

-3986 GVLAKAEVDKDRR
+3986 GVLAEAEVDKNRR

-4020 IQLYPNRYSLT
+4020 IQLYPNRYKLT
-4031 HSQQLNLTADIGE
+4031 HSQTLNLTADIGE
-4044 NTNTTDTSKHFEKSI
+4044 NKNTTDISKHFEKSI
-4059 YIDYRSQAGYQEPDK
+4059 YIDYRSQEGYQDPDI
-4074 DVSSYTLRL
+4074 DVSSYMLRL
-4083 EPDGKTFTAIV
+4083 EPDGKTFTAVI

-4101 LLTDKGIEFILDKN
+4101 LLEDKNIEFLTDKKIDT
-4115 VDRSSLKVTT
+4115 DSLSVKT
-4125 YKKVENGKAL
+4125 YKKVDPATGEREE
-4135 AGSHSNGYQAGDLPD
+4135 GSHADTWQQGDLPD
-4150 SYGIVPDTDK
+4150 SYGIDPQKDHLELIGEK
-4160 LTKVGEGYNIS
+4160 KVIAKK
-4171 TSRLYN
+4171 RLYN
-4177 VFGDYQTKDYDKIT
+4177 LFNDYSWKDYDSISIPK
-4191 LPYGYLNKGYYKDEK
+4191 GYLNRNWYIDNTI
-4206 NNDYT
+4206 NNK
-4211 VNNDPMDT
+4211 VNNDKMST

-4229 ADSVTDPKS
+4229 ADTVTDPKS
-4238 FKTHVQYNHKRHWYE
+4238 FKTHVQYNHIRNTAYTDYDYWGNEYTRYSGK
-4253 TYYNWGRPYQQLVGQ
+4253 YYN
-4268 YYDGAFKTWSQFY
+4268 GAFKTWSQFY
-4281 TPGAIGSA
+4281 NPEASGSA

-4350 DGSTDYLAN
+4350 DGATDFLAN

-4368 RFSWIGLAQGHYE
+4368 RFSWIGLAQGHYD
-4381 VWETQAPEG
+4381 VWEIQAPQG

-4403 DDKGNITLDV
+4403 DEKGNINLDV

-4442 KEGKSAGFT
+4442 KEGKTAGFT
-4451 LEGNKVK
+4451 LEGNNVK

-4490 PEGYKKSDKTWK
+4490 PQGYKKSDKTWK

-4545 IDKGKKVF
+4545 IDKDKKVF

-4589 RLVALDKNSTI
+4589 RLVALDKNSTL

-4610 EYIVEYNNNTMDVS
+4610 EYLVEYNNNSMDVS

-4639 TPGEEDKKQKTYLLI
+4639 APGEEDKKQKTYLLI

-4672 EERVDKLVENDKAIT
+4672 DERVDKLVENDKAIT

-4692 QNLDKFKEFY
+4692 QKLDKFKEFY

-4720 NIYFKKVDADKSDK
+4720 NIYFKKVDSKNNNPLK
-4734 ALAGAE
+4734 GAE

-4747 NEDGKETYRALD
+4747 NEDGKEIYRALD
-4759 TKGNVLLKDG
+4759 TKGNVFLSSG
-4769 TKWTATSDKNG
+4769 TNTKWIARSDENG
-4780 EFAFENIPIDG
+4780 NFAFENIPIDG
-4791 KYQIVE
+4791 EYQIFE
-4797 TKAPEGYALVEKIVF
+4797 TKAPEGYALVEQIVF
-4812 KFDVRNGKIYYID
+4812 KFEVKNGKIYYID
-4825 GQKDNNTKIDLK
+4825 GQQNNNTKIVLK
-4837 KDKEIENNT
+4837 KDEEIKDNT

-4855 KKAQYPSTGGPGV
+4855 KKAEYPHTGGPGV